1 MGKDLQTRARS
12 MAFAAAILLSSAVS
26 AQTQITDEAGLKA
39 IANDPSGSYVLA
51 ADITLT
57 GQWTPLGTEASPF
70 TGTFDGGGHSIK
82 GLTVTASRDLDNSGL
97 FGYAKGAT
105 LKNVSIIGA
114 KVDGDEHVGILLGN
128 AKQVNIS
135 GVMTSG
141 IVTGRDHVGG
151 IVGDASGSAD
161 NGEFTY
167 ISNCMSTAGVFSRSY
182 QAGGIAG
189 IVNAGNIDK
198 CFFYGSA
205 TAEEGFAGA
214 GGISALIDGG
224 AGTFTNNVSAAF
236 YIKGSASVGNSDP
249 NNDYEH
255 AHSIV
260 GWNNNGSENFGTNL
274 SSTATVIYSAGKER
288 DHADLAG
295 DYQGTETSVADLQ
308 KSATYTGLGWGSE
321 WSLADG
327 RYPVL
332 AGMTVPFDGDDIA
345 VYTPADVNVVGG
357 NYESGAKSALGRTVS
372 ILSSNDNVATV
383 SGTKISFVGVGT
395 VTITYTTTGDAYV
408 KGATYTQNFT
418 VTQTNYDIATAEDL
432 LNIKYNTEGDY
443 KLTANIDMSGVS
455 FTPLPDFTGSLD
467 GQGHVIRNLT
477 FNNPN
482 QDQAALFATT
492 HGATIKNLGIENAN
506 IVGNANAAAIVGR
519 AYGGTIQSCYVA
531 NSYIEGRDHV
541 GSITGDMNV
550 NGDDGVTISD
560 CLSDAKI
567 KTRSYQAGGLVG
579 VTNGGTIQKC
589 YFSGTID
596 GNSSCSAGIIS
607 LLDSD
612 GHETIIQ
619 NNLSAAS
626 HIYKGSQ
633 NRIIG
638 TAGRKATMTN
648 NYAVASMNIGSRGA
662 GFSGT
667 SDPAGEE
674 GETVTDAEAKTRDF
688 YANTLGWDFDNTWKF
703 LEDAE
708 GKMYPVLSW
717 MNAPLPTEI
726 FDMPNENTSVLY
738 SEGAE
743 FLDLSP
749 IHGSWGQDLEYNI
762 TDGGNLVSTED
773 GEPNKIYVGNEGGE
787 FVAAGNVTVSVE
799 NSADVTSLLTLSPT
813 SFTFYVDQSD
823 VTTEISTP
831 AQFASLIN
839 RNLSGKYQLVN
850 DIDMSS
856 YDGFKGI
863 AVSGTPFSG
872 TLDGQGYKVSG
883 LKVTYTDGG
892 SNEGIF
898 GQTAG
903 ATIKNIAFENILVD
917 AGYSA
922 NHVGFI
928 GSASSTTFDQVAI
941 TGKVIGN
948 DHVAL
953 LAGDAD
959 GITVTNTTLWGI
971 VDGRSQCGGFAGC
984 TLEGG
989 ASFDKCLS
997 NVNVSCSHRGW
1008 AGGFV
1013 GLIDKSNSTVSI
1025 NNCVSLGDMTSVGDG
1040 NPRVAAPFIAGNGA
1054 GDNANAVI
1062 NFNDNNLYNSDA
1074 KMTADNV
1081 DQAWPSK
1088 NETADGGS
1096 VLAAKGMN
1104 STVLKTQATYTN
1116 IGWDFN
1122 EIWKM
1127 DEGSYG
1133 YPVLRI
1139 FSNGVANGIDGVAT
1153 SKATVSV
1160 VNGKLNVNGLATG
1173 TRLSV
1178 YSVSGQKV
1186 GETVASSSSVRM
1198 SLPAKGLYIVSV
1210 KGGKTQGSFKVLNK

>member
-1 MGKDLQTRARS
+1 
-12 MAFAAAILLSSAVS
+12 MAFAAALLLSSAVS

-39 IANDPSGSYVLA
+39 IANDLSGNYVLA

-57 GQWTPLGTEASPF
+57 GQWTPLGTEGSPF
-70 TGTFDGGGHSIK
+70 TGTFDGAGHSIK
-82 GLTVTASRDLDNSGL
+82 GLTVTASSDLDNSGL

-114 KVDGDEHVGILLGN
+114 KVDGDEHIGILLGN

-161 NGEFTY
+161 NGEFTS
-167 ISNCMSTAGVFSRSY
+167 ISNCMSTAGVFSRTY

-189 IVNAGNIDK
+189 IVNVGIIDK

-205 TAEEGFAGA
+205 TAEDRSAGA

-224 AGTFTNNVSAAF
+224 SGTFTNNVSAAI
-236 YIKGSASVGNSDP
+236 YIKGAASVGNSDP
-249 NNDYEH
+249 NNNFEH

-260 GWNNNGSENFGTNL
+260 GWNNNGAANFETNL

-288 DHADLAG
+288 DHAELAG

-308 KSATYTGLGWGSE
+308 KSATYTGLGWGTE

-332 AGMTVPFDGDDIA
+332 AGMAVPFDGDDIA
-345 VYTPADVNVVGG
+345 VNKPADVNVVGG
-357 NYESGAKSALGRTVS
+357 NYESGAKSALGRTVTIS
-372 ILSSNDNVATV
+372 SSNAEVATV
-383 SGTKISFVGVGT
+383 TGTKISFVGAGT
-395 VTITYTTTGDAYV
+395 ATITYTTPGDAYV
-408 KGATYTQNFT
+408 NGATYKQTFT
-418 VTQTNYDIATAEDL
+418 VTQTNYNIATAEDL
-432 LNIKYNTEGDY
+432 LNIKLNTEGDY
-443 KLTANIDMSGVS
+443 KLTADIDMSGVS

-477 FNNPN
+477 FNNAN
-482 QDQAALFATT
+482 QDQAALFSTI
-492 HGATIKNLGIENAN
+492 HGATIKNLGIEGAN

-519 AYGGTIQSCYVA
+519 ACGGTIQSCYVA

-550 NGDDGVTISD
+550 NDNVGVTISD
-560 CLSDAKI
+560 CLSDARL
-567 KTRSYQAGGLVG
+567 KTRSYQVGGLVG
-579 VTNGGTIQKC
+579 VTNGGTIQNC

-596 GNSSCSAGIIS
+596 GNESCSAGIIS

-612 GHETIIQ
+612 DHLTTVQ

-633 NRIIG
+633 DRIIG
-638 TAGRKATMTN
+638 TAGRNVTLTN
-648 NYAVASMNIGSRGA
+648 NYAVASMNYGSRGA
-662 GFSGT
+662 TFSGT
-667 SDPAGEE
+667 SDAAGSN
-674 GETVTDAEAKTRDF
+674 GETVEYATAKTRDF
-688 YANTLGWDFDNTWKF
+688 YVNTLGWDFDNTWKF
-703 LEDAE
+703 LEGAE

-717 MNAPLPTEI
+717 MKAPLPTEI
-726 FDMPNENTSVLY
+726 FDLPNENTSVLFI
-738 SEGAE
+738 EGAE

-749 IHGSWGQDLEYNI
+749 IHGSWGQDLKYNI
-762 TDGGNLVSTED
+762 TDGANLVSTTD
-773 GEPNKIYVGNEGGE
+773 DEPNKIYVGNDAGE
-787 FVAAGNVTVSVE
+787 FMGAGNVTVSVE
-799 NSADVTSLLTLSPT
+799 NAADIASSFTLSPT
-813 SFTFYVDQSD
+813 SFKFYVDQSD
-823 VTTEISTP
+823 ITTEISTP
-831 AQFASLIN
+831 EQFATLIN
-839 RNLSGKYQLVN
+839 RNLAGTYTLTN
-850 DIDMSS
+850 DIDMSG

-872 TLDGQGYKVSG
+872 SLDGQGHKVSG
-883 LKVTYTDGG
+883 LTVTYTDGG

-917 AGYSA
+917 AGSAA

-959 GITVTNTTLWGI
+959 GITVTNTTLWGT

-997 NVNVSCSHRGW
+997 NVNVSCSSRGW

-1013 GLIDKSNSTVSI
+1013 GLIDKANSVVTI
-1025 NNCVSLGDMTSVGDG
+1025 NNCVSLGDMSSAGDG
-1040 NPRVAAPFIAGNGA
+1040 TPRIAAPFIAGNGA
-1054 GDNANAVI
+1054 GDAPNAVI
-1062 NFNDNNLYNSDA
+1062 NFNENNLYNSEA
-1074 KMTADNV
+1074 TIIADNI

-1096 VLAAKGMN
+1096 VSAAIAQN
-1104 STVLKTQATYTN
+1104 STVLKNQATYTN
-1116 IGWDFN
+1116 IGWDFDK
-1122 EIWKM
+1122 IWKM

-1139 FSNGVANGIDGVAT
+1139 FSNGVLNGIDGVAT

-1186 GETVASSSSVRM
+1186 GETVAGFSSVRM

-1210 KGGKTQGSFKVLNK
+1210 KGGKTQGTFKVLNK

>member
-39 IANDPSGSYVLA
+39 IANDPSGNYVLA

-560 CLSDAKI
+560 CLSDAKL
-567 KTRSYQAGGLVG
+567 KTRSYQVGGLVG
-579 VTNGGTIQKC
+579 VTNGGTIQNC

-596 GNSSCSAGIIS
+596 GSQSCSAGIIS

-633 NRIIG
+633 NRIIA
-638 TAGRKATMTN
+638 TAGRKVSMTN

-674 GETVTDAEAKTRDF
+674 GETVTDAEAKTREF
-688 YANTLGWDFDNTWKF
+688 YTNTLGWDFENTWKF

-749 IHGSWGQDLEYNI
+749 IHGSWGQDLKYNI

-773 GEPNKIYVGNEGGE
+773 GEPNKIYVGNESGE
-787 FVAAGNVTVSVE
+787 FAGAGNVTVSVE
-799 NSADVTSLLTLSPT
+799 NSAEVASLLTLSPT

-917 AGYSA
+917 AGYA
-922 NHVGFI
+922 AKHVGFI

>member
-1 MGKDLQTRARS
+1 
-12 MAFAAAILLSSAVS
+12 MAFAAALLLSSAVS
-26 AQTQITDEAGLKA
+26 AQTQITNEAGLKA
-39 IANDPSGSYVLA
+39 IANDLNGNYVLA

-57 GQWTPLGTEASPF
+57 GQWTPLGTEGSPF

-82 GLTVTASRDLDNSGL
+82 GLTVTASSDLDNSGL
-97 FGYAKGAT
+97 FGYANNAT

-161 NGEFTY
+161 NGEFTS
-167 ISNCMSTAGVFSRSY
+167 ISNCMSTAGVFSRTY

-189 IVNAGNIDK
+189 IVNAGIIDK

-205 TAEEGFAGA
+205 TAEDRSAGA

-224 AGTFTNNVSAAF
+224 SGTFTNNVSAAI
-236 YIKGSASVGNSDP
+236 YIKGAASVGNSDP
-249 NNDYEH
+249 NNNFDH

-260 GWNNNGSENFGTNL
+260 GWNNNGAANFETNL

-288 DHADLAG
+288 DHAELAG

-308 KSATYTGLGWGSE
+308 KSATYTGLGWGTE

-332 AGMTVPFDGDDIA
+332 AGMAVPFDGDDIA
-345 VYTPADVNVVGG
+345 VNKPADVNVVGG
-357 NYESGAKSALGRTVS
+357 NYESGAKSALGRTVTIS
-372 ILSSNDNVATV
+372 SSNANVATV
-383 SGTKISFVGVGT
+383 TGTKISFVGAGT
-395 VTITYTTTGDAYV
+395 ATITYTTPGDAYV
-408 KGATYTQNFT
+408 NGATYTQTFT
-418 VTQTNYDIATAEDL
+418 VTETNYNIATAQDL
-432 LNIKYNTEGDY
+432 LNIKNNTEGDY
-443 KLTANIDMSGVS
+443 KLTADIDMSGVS

-477 FNNPN
+477 FNNAN

-519 AYGGTIQSCYVA
+519 ACGGTIQSCYVA

-550 NGDDGVTISD
+550 NDNVGVTISD
-560 CLSDAKI
+560 CLSDARL
-567 KTRSYQAGGLVG
+567 KTRSYQVGGLVG
-579 VTNGGTIQKC
+579 VTNGGTIQNC

-596 GNSSCSAGIIS
+596 GNESCSAGIIS

-612 GHETIIQ
+612 DHLTTVQ

-633 NRIIG
+633 DRIIG
-638 TAGRKATMTN
+638 TAGRNVTLTN
-648 NYAVASMNIGSRGA
+648 NYAVASMNYGSRGA
-662 GFSGT
+662 KFSGT
-667 SDPAGEE
+667 SDAAGSN
-674 GETVTDAEAKTRDF
+674 GETVDDATAKTRDF
-688 YANTLGWDFDNTWKF
+688 YVNTLGWDFDNTWKF
-703 LEDAE
+703 LEGAE

-717 MNAPLPTEI
+717 MKAPLPTEI
-726 FDMPNENTSVLY
+726 FDLPNENTSVLFI
-738 SEGAE
+738 EGAE

-749 IHGSWGQDLEYNI
+749 IHGSWGQDLKYNI
-762 TDGGNLVSTED
+762 TDGANLVSTTD
-773 GEPNKIYVGNEGGE
+773 DEPNKIYVGNDAGE
-787 FVAAGNVTVSVE
+787 FMGAGNVTVSVE
-799 NSADVTSLLTLSPT
+799 NAADIASSFTLSPT
-813 SFTFYVDQSD
+813 SFKFYVDQSD
-823 VTTEISTP
+823 ITTEISTP
-831 AQFASLIN
+831 EQFATLIN
-839 RNLSGKYQLVN
+839 RNLAGTYTLTN
-850 DIDMSS
+850 DIDMSG

-872 TLDGQGYKVSG
+872 SLDGQGHKVSG
-883 LKVTYTDGG
+883 LTVTYTDGG

-917 AGYSA
+917 AGSAA

-959 GITVTNTTLWGI
+959 GITVTNTTLWGT

-997 NVNVSCSHRGW
+997 NVNVSCSSRGW

-1013 GLIDKSNSTVSI
+1013 GLIDKANSVVTI
-1025 NNCVSLGDMTSVGDG
+1025 NNCVSLGDMSSAGDG
-1040 NPRVAAPFIAGNGA
+1040 TPRIAAPFIAGNGA
-1054 GDNANAVI
+1054 GDAPNAVI
-1062 NFNDNNLYNSDA
+1062 NFNENNLYNSEA
-1074 KMTADNV
+1074 TIIADNI

-1096 VLAAKGMN
+1096 VLAAIAQN
-1104 STVLKTQATYTN
+1104 STVLKNQATYTN
-1116 IGWDFN
+1116 IGWDFDK
-1122 EIWKM
+1122 IWKM

-1139 FSNGVANGIDGVAT
+1139 FSNGVLNGIDGVAT

-1186 GETVASSSSVRM
+1186 GETVAGFSSVRM

-1210 KGGKTQGSFKVLNK
+1210 KGGKTQGTFKVLNK

>member
-1 MGKDLQTRARS
+1 
-12 MAFAAAILLSSAVS
+12 MAFAAALLLSSAVS

-39 IANDPSGSYVLA
+39 IANDLSGDYVLA

-70 TGTFDGGGHSIK
+70 TGTFNGGGHSIK
-82 GLTVTASRDLDNSGL
+82 GLTVTASSDLDNSGL

-161 NGEFTY
+161 NGEFTS
-167 ISNCMSTAGVFSRSY
+167 ISNCMSTAGVFSRTY

-189 IVNAGNIDK
+189 IVNAGIIDK

-205 TAEEGFAGA
+205 TAEDRSAGA

-224 AGTFTNNVSAAF
+224 SGTFTNNVSAAI
-236 YIKGSASVGNSDP
+236 YIKGAASVGNSDP
-249 NNDYEH
+249 NNNFEH

-260 GWNNNGSENFGTNL
+260 GWNNKGAANFETNL

-288 DHADLAG
+288 DHAELAG
-295 DYQGTETSVADLQ
+295 DYQGMETSVADLQ
-308 KSATYTGLGWGSE
+308 KSATYTGLGWGTE

-332 AGMTVPFDGDDIA
+332 AGMAVPFDGDDIA
-345 VYTPADVNVVGG
+345 VNKPADVNVVGG
-357 NYESGAKSALGRTVS
+357 NYESGAKSALGRTVTIS
-372 ILSSNDNVATV
+372 SSNAEVATV
-383 SGTKISFVGVGT
+383 TGTKISFVGAGT
-395 VTITYTTTGDAYV
+395 ATITYTTTGDAYV
-408 KGATYTQNFT
+408 NGATYTQTFT
-418 VTQTNYDIATAEDL
+418 VTQTNYNIATAEDL
-432 LNIKYNTEGDY
+432 LNIKLNTEGDY
-443 KLTANIDMSGVS
+443 KLTADIDMSGVS

-477 FNNPN
+477 FNNAN
-482 QDQAALFATT
+482 QDQAALFSTT

-519 AYGGTIQSCYVA
+519 ACGGTIQSCYVA

-550 NGDDGVTISD
+550 NDNVGVTISD
-560 CLSDAKI
+560 CLSDARL
-567 KTRSYQAGGLVG
+567 KTRSYQVGGLVG
-579 VTNGGTIQKC
+579 VTNGGTIQNC

-596 GNSSCSAGIIS
+596 GNESCSAGIIS

-612 GHETIIQ
+612 DHLTTVQ

-633 NRIIG
+633 DRIIG
-638 TAGRKATMTN
+638 TAGRNVTLTN
-648 NYAVASMNIGSRGA
+648 NYAVASMNYGSRGA
-662 GFSGT
+662 TFSGT
-667 SDPAGEE
+667 SDAAGSN
-674 GETVTDAEAKTRDF
+674 GETVEYATAKTRDF
-688 YANTLGWDFDNTWKF
+688 YVNTLGWDFDNTWKF
-703 LEDAE
+703 LEGAE

-717 MNAPLPTEI
+717 MKAPLPTEI
-726 FDMPNENTSVLY
+726 FDLPNENTSVLY
-738 SEGAE
+738 SQGAE

-749 IHGSWGQDLEYNI
+749 IHGSWGQDLKYNI
-762 TDGGNLVSTED
+762 TDGANLVSTTD
-773 GEPNKIYVGNEGGE
+773 DEPNKIYVGNDAGE
-787 FVAAGNVTVSVE
+787 FMGAGNVTVSVE
-799 NSADVTSLLTLSPT
+799 NAADIASSFTLSPT
-813 SFTFYVDQSD
+813 SFKFYVDQSD
-823 VTTEISTP
+823 ITTEISTP
-831 AQFASLIN
+831 EQFATLIN
-839 RNLSGKYQLVN
+839 RNLAGTYTLTN
-850 DIDMSS
+850 DIDMSG

-872 TLDGQGYKVSG
+872 SLDGQGHKVSG
-883 LKVTYTDGG
+883 LTVTYTDGG

-917 AGYSA
+917 AGSAA

-959 GITVTNTTLWGI
+959 GITVTNTTLWGT

-989 ASFDKCLS
+989 ASFDMCLS
-997 NVNVSCSHRGW
+997 NVNVSCSSRGW

-1013 GLIDKSNSTVSI
+1013 GLIDKANSVVTI
-1025 NNCVSLGDMTSVGDG
+1025 NNCVSLGDMSSAGDG
-1040 NPRVAAPFIAGNGA
+1040 TPRIAAPFIAGNGA
-1054 GDNANAVI
+1054 GDAANAVI
-1062 NFNDNNLYNSDA
+1062 NFNENNLYNSEA
-1074 KMTADNV
+1074 KIIADNI

-1096 VLAAKGMN
+1096 VSAAIAQN
-1104 STVLKTQATYTN
+1104 STVLKNQATYTN
-1116 IGWDFN
+1116 IGWDFDK
-1122 EIWKM
+1122 IWKM

-1139 FSNGVANGIDGVAT
+1139 FSNGVLNGIDGVAT

-1186 GETVASSSSVRM
+1186 GETVVGFSSVRM

-1210 KGGKTQGSFKVLNK
+1210 KGGKTQGTFKVLNK

>member
-1 MGKDLQTRARS
+1 
-12 MAFAAAILLSSAVS
+12 MAFAAALLLSSAVS

-39 IANDPSGSYVLA
+39 IANDLSGDYVLA

-57 GQWTPLGTEASPF
+57 GQWTPLGTEDSPF
-70 TGTFDGGGHSIK
+70 TGTFNGGGHSIK
-82 GLTVTASRDLDNSGL
+82 GLTVTASSDLDNSGL
-97 FGYAKGAT
+97 FGYAKDAT

-128 AKQVNIS
+128 AKQVTIS

-151 IVGDASGSAD
+151 IVGDASGTPD

-167 ISNCMSTAGVFSRSY
+167 ISNCMSTAGVFSRTY

-189 IVNAGNIDK
+189 IVNAGMIDK

-205 TAEEGFAGA
+205 TAEDINAGA

-224 AGTFTNNVSAAF
+224 SGTFTNNVSAAI
-236 YIKGSASVGNSDP
+236 YIKGAASVGNSDP
-249 NNDYEH
+249 NSNFEH
-255 AHSIV
+255 THSIV
-260 GWNNNGSENFGTNL
+260 GWNNNGAANFETNL

-288 DHADLAG
+288 DHAELAG
-295 DYQGTETSVADLQ
+295 DYQGMETSVADLQ
-308 KSATYTGLGWGSE
+308 KSATYTGLGWGTE
-321 WSLADG
+321 WSLVDG

-345 VYTPADVNVVGG
+345 VNKPADVNVVGG
-357 NYESGAKSALGRTVS
+357 NYESGAKSALGRTVNIS
-372 ILSSNDNVATV
+372 SSNANVATV
-383 SGTKISFVGVGT
+383 TGTKISFVGAGT
-395 VTITYTTTGDAYV
+395 ATITYTTTGDAYV
-408 KGATYTQNFT
+408 KGATYTQTFT
-418 VTQTNYDIATAEDL
+418 VTETNYNIATAQDL
-432 LNIKYNTEGDY
+432 LNIKNNTEGDY
-443 KLTANIDMSGVS
+443 KLTADIDMSGVS

-477 FNNPN
+477 FNNAN
-482 QDQAALFATT
+482 QDQAALFSTI
-492 HGATIKNLGIENAN
+492 HGATIKNLGIEGAN

-519 AYGGTIQSCYVA
+519 ACGGTIQSCYVA

-550 NGDDGVTISD
+550 NDNVGVTISD
-560 CLSDAKI
+560 CLSDARL
-567 KTRSYQAGGLVG
+567 KTRSYQVGGLVG
-579 VTNGGTIQKC
+579 VANGGTIQNC

-596 GNSSCSAGIIS
+596 GNESCSAGIIS

-612 GHETIIQ
+612 DHLTTVQ

-633 NRIIG
+633 DRIIG
-638 TAGRKATMTN
+638 TAGRKATLTN
-648 NYAVASMNIGSRGA
+648 NHAVASMNYGSRGA
-662 GFSGT
+662 TFSGT
-667 SDPAGEE
+667 SDAAGSN
-674 GETVTDAEAKTRDF
+674 GETVEYATAKTRDF
-688 YANTLGWDFDNTWKF
+688 YVNTLGWDFNNTWKF
-703 LEDAE
+703 LEGTE

-717 MNAPLPTEI
+717 MKAPLPTEI
-726 FDMPNENTSVLY
+726 FDLPNENTSVLFI
-738 SEGAE
+738 EGAE
-743 FLDLSP
+743 FLNLSP
-749 IHGSWGQDLEYNI
+749 IHGSWGQDLKYNI
-762 TDGGNLVSTED
+762 TDGANLVSTTD
-773 GEPNKIYVGNEGGE
+773 DEPNKIYVGNDAGE
-787 FVAAGNVTVSVE
+787 FMGAGNVTVSVE
-799 NSADVTSLLTLSPT
+799 NAADIASSFTLSPT
-813 SFTFYVDQSD
+813 SFKFYVDQSD
-823 VTTEISTP
+823 ITTEISTP
-831 AQFASLIN
+831 EQFATLIN
-839 RNLSGKYQLVN
+839 RNLAGTYTLTN
-850 DIDMSS
+850 DIDMSG
-856 YDGFKGI
+856 YAGFKGI

-872 TLDGQGYKVSG
+872 SLDGQGHKVSG
-883 LKVTYTDGG
+883 LTVTYTDGG

-917 AGYSA
+917 AGSAA

-959 GITVTNTTLWGI
+959 GITVTNTTLWGT

-989 ASFDKCLS
+989 ASFDMCLS
-997 NVNVSCSHRGW
+997 NVNVSCSSRGW

-1013 GLIDKSNSTVSI
+1013 GLIDKANSTVTI
-1025 NNCVSLGDMTSVGDG
+1025 NNCVSLGDMSSAGDG
-1040 NPRVAAPFIAGNGA
+1040 TPRIAAPFIAGNGA
-1054 GDNANAVI
+1054 GDAANAVI
-1062 NFNDNNLYNSDA
+1062 NFNENNLYNSEA
-1074 KMTADNV
+1074 KIIADNI
-1081 DQAWPSK
+1081 DQAWPSTH
-1088 NETADGGS
+1088 ETADGGS
-1096 VLAAKGMN
+1096 VSAAIGQN
-1104 STVLKTQATYTN
+1104 STVLKNQATYTN
-1116 IGWDFN
+1116 IGWDFDK
-1122 EIWKM
+1122 IWKM

-1139 FSNGVANGIDGVAT
+1139 FSNGVLNGIDGVAT

-1186 GETVASSSSVRM
+1186 GETVAGFSSVRM
-1198 SLPAKGLYIVSV
+1198 NLPAKGLYIVSV
-1210 KGGKTQGSFKVLNK
+1210 KGGKTQGTFKVLNK

>member
-12 MAFAAAILLSSAVS
+12 MAFAAALLLSSAVS

-39 IANDPSGSYVLA
+39 IANDLSSNYVLA

-82 GLTVTASRDLDNSGL
+82 GLTVTASSDLDNSGL

-161 NGEFTY
+161 NGEFTS
-167 ISNCMSTAGVFSRSY
+167 ISNCMSTAGVFSRTY

-189 IVNAGNIDK
+189 IVNAANIDK

-205 TAEEGFAGA
+205 TAEDRSAGA

-224 AGTFTNNVSAAF
+224 SGMFTNNVSAAI
-236 YIKGSASVGNSDP
+236 YIKGAASVGNSDP
-249 NNDYEH
+249 NNNFEH

-260 GWNNNGSENFGTNL
+260 GWNNNGTANFETNL

-308 KSATYTGLGWGSE
+308 KSATYTGLGWGTE

-332 AGMTVPFDGDDIA
+332 AGMAVPFDGDDIA
-345 VYTPADVNVVGG
+345 VYTPVDVNVVGG
-357 NYESGAKSALGRTVS
+357 NYESGAKSALGRTVTIS
-372 ILSSNDNVATV
+372 SSNENVATV
-383 SGTKISFVGVGT
+383 TGTKISFVGAGT
-395 VTITYTTTGDAYV
+395 ATITYTTTGDAYV
-408 KGATYTQNFT
+408 NGATYTQTFT
-418 VTQTNYDIATAEDL
+418 VTQTNYNIATAEDL
-432 LNIKYNTEGDY
+432 LNIKLNTEGDY
-443 KLTANIDMSGVS
+443 KLTADIDMSGVS

-477 FNNPN
+477 FNNAN
-482 QDQAALFATT
+482 QDQAALFSTI
-492 HGATIKNLGIENAN
+492 HGATIKNLGIEGAN

-519 AYGGTIQSCYVA
+519 ACGGTIQSCYVA

-550 NGDDGVTISD
+550 NDNVGVTISD
-560 CLSDAKI
+560 CLSDARL
-567 KTRSYQAGGLVG
+567 KTRSYQVGGLVG
-579 VTNGGTIQKC
+579 VANGGTIQNC

-596 GNSSCSAGIIS
+596 GNESCSAGIIS

-612 GHETIIQ
+612 DHLTTVQ

-633 NRIIG
+633 DRIIG
-638 TAGRKATMTN
+638 TAGRKSTLIN
-648 NYAVASMNIGSRGA
+648 NYAVASMNYGSRGA
-662 GFSGT
+662 TFSGT
-667 SDPAGEE
+667 SDAAGSN
-674 GETVTDAEAKTRDF
+674 GETVEYATAKTRDF
-688 YANTLGWDFDNTWKF
+688 YVHTLGWDFDKTWKF
-703 LEDAE
+703 LEGAE

-717 MNAPLPTEI
+717 MKAPLPTEI
-726 FDMPNENTSVLY
+726 FDLPNENTSVLY

-743 FLDLSP
+743 YLDLSP
-749 IHGSWGQDLEYNI
+749 IHGSWGQDLKYNI
-762 TDGGNLVSTED
+762 TDGENLVSTTD
-773 GEPNKIYVGNEGGE
+773 DDPNKIYVGNDDGE
-787 FVAAGNVTVSVE
+787 YVGAGNVTVSVE
-799 NSADVTSLLTLSPT
+799 NAADIASSFTLSPT
-813 SFTFYVDQSD
+813 SFKFYVDQSD
-823 VTTEISTP
+823 ITTEISTP
-831 AQFASLIN
+831 EQFATLIN
-839 RNLSGKYQLVN
+839 RNLAGTYTLTN
-850 DIDMSS
+850 DIDMSG

-872 TLDGQGYKVSG
+872 SLDGQGHKVSG
-883 LKVTYTDGG
+883 LTVTYTDGG

-917 AGYSA
+917 AGSAA

-959 GITVTNTTLWGI
+959 GITVTNTTLWGT

-997 NVNVSCSHRGW
+997 NVNVSCSSRGW

-1013 GLIDKSNSTVSI
+1013 GLIDKANSVVTI
-1025 NNCVSLGDMTSVGDG
+1025 NNCVSLGDMSSAGDG
-1040 NPRVAAPFIAGNGA
+1040 TPRIAAPFIAGNGA
-1054 GDNANAVI
+1054 GDAANAVI
-1062 NFNDNNLYNSDA
+1062 NFNENNLYNSEA
-1074 KMTADNV
+1074 KIIADNI

-1096 VLAAKGMN
+1096 VSAAIAQN
-1104 STVLKTQATYTN
+1104 STVLKNQATYTN
-1116 IGWDFN
+1116 IGWDFDK
-1122 EIWKM
+1122 IWKM
-1127 DEGSYG
+1127 DDGSYG

-1139 FSNGVANGIDGVAT
+1139 FSNGVLNGIDGVAT

-1160 VNGKLNVNGLATG
+1160 VNGKLIVNGLATG

-1178 YSVSGQKV
+1178 YSVYGQKV
-1186 GETVASSSSVRM
+1186 GETVAGFSSVRM

-1210 KGGKTQGSFKVLNK
+1210 KGGKTQGTFKVLNK

>member
-224 AGTFTNNVSAAF
+224 AGSFYNNVSAAI

-260 GWNNNGSENFGTNL
+260 GWNNNGTENFGTNL
-274 SSTATVIYSAGKER
+274 SSMATVIYSAGKER
-288 DHADLAG
+288 DHAELAG

-308 KSATYTGLGWGSE
+308 KSATYTGLDWGTE

-332 AGMTVPFDGDDIA
+332 ARMTVPFDGDDIA

-357 NYESGAKSALGRTVS
+357 NYESGAKSALGRTVT
-372 ILSSNDNVATV
+372 LSSSDATVATV
-383 SGTKISFVGVGT
+383 SGTKISFVGAGT
-395 VTITYTTTGDAYV
+395 ATITYTTTGDAYV

-432 LNIKYNTEGDY
+432 LNIKYNTEGEY

-560 CLSDAKI
+560 CLSDAKL
-567 KTRSYQAGGLVG
+567 KTRSYQVGGLVG
-579 VTNGGTIQKC
+579 VTNGGTIQNC

-596 GNSSCSAGIIS
+596 GSQSCSAGIIS

-633 NRIIG
+633 NRIIA
-638 TAGRKATMTN
+638 TAGRKVSMTN

-674 GETVTDAEAKTRDF
+674 GETVTDADAKTREF
-688 YANTLGWDFDNTWKF
+688 YTNTLGWDFENTWKF

-717 MNAPLPTEI
+717 MKAPLPTEI

-749 IHGSWGQDLEYNI
+749 IHGSWGQDLKYNI
-762 TDGGNLVSTED
+762 TDGGKLVSTED
-773 GEPNKIYVGNEGGE
+773 GEPNKIYVGNDNGE
-787 FVAAGNVTVSVE
+787 FAGAGNVTVSVE
-799 NSADVTSLLTLSPT
+799 NSTEVASLLTLSPT

-823 VTTEISTP
+823 VTTDISTP
-831 AQFASLIN
+831 EQFASLIN
-839 RNLSGKYQLVN
+839 RNLSGKYQLAN

-872 TLDGQGYKVSG
+872 TLDGKGHKVSG

-892 SNEGIF
+892 SDEGIF

-917 AGYSA
+917 AGYA
-922 NHVGFI
+922 AKHVGFI

-984 TLEGG
+984 TLDGG

-997 NVNVSCSHRGW
+997 NVNVSCSYRGW

-1013 GLIDKSNSTVSI
+1013 GLIDKSNSTVTI

-1040 NPRVAAPFIAGNGA
+1040 TPRVAAPFIAGNGA

-1062 NFNDNNLYNSDA
+1062 NFNENNLYNSDA
-1074 KMTADNV
+1074 TMNADYN
-1081 DQAWPSK
+1081 DQAWPLK

-1096 VLAAKGMN
+1096 VSAATGMN

-1116 IGWDFN
+1116 IGWDFD

-1139 FSNGVANGIDGVAT
+1139 FSNGVVNGIDGVAT

>member
-1 MGKDLQTRARS
+1 
-12 MAFAAAILLSSAVS
+12 MAFAAALLLSSAVS

-39 IANDPSGSYVLA
+39 IANDLSSNYVLA

-82 GLTVTASRDLDNSGL
+82 GLTVTASSDLDNSGL

-161 NGEFTY
+161 NGEFTS
-167 ISNCMSTAGVFSRSY
+167 ISNCMSTAGVFSRTY

-189 IVNAGNIDK
+189 IVNAANIDK

-205 TAEEGFAGA
+205 TAEDRSAGA

-224 AGTFTNNVSAAF
+224 SGTFTNNVSAAI
-236 YIKGSASVGNSDP
+236 YIKGAASVGNSDP
-249 NNDYEH
+249 NNNFEH

-260 GWNNNGSENFGTNL
+260 GWNNNGTANFDTNL

-295 DYQGTETSVADLQ
+295 DYQGMETSVADLQ
-308 KSATYTGLGWGSE
+308 KSATYTGLGWGTE

-332 AGMTVPFDGDDIA
+332 AGMAVPFDGDDIA

-357 NYESGAKSALGRTVS
+357 NYESGAKSALGRTVTIS
-372 ILSSNDNVATV
+372 SSNENVATV
-383 SGTKISFVGVGT
+383 TGTKISFVGAGT
-395 VTITYTTTGDAYV
+395 ATITYTTTGDAYV
-408 KGATYTQNFT
+408 NGATYTQTFT
-418 VTQTNYDIATAEDL
+418 VTQTNYNIATAEDL
-432 LNIKYNTEGDY
+432 LNIKLNTEGDY
-443 KLTANIDMSGVS
+443 KLTADIDMSGVS

-477 FNNPN
+477 FNNAN
-482 QDQAALFATT
+482 QDQAALFSTI
-492 HGATIKNLGIENAN
+492 HGATIKNLGIEGAN

-519 AYGGTIQSCYVA
+519 ACGGTIQSCYVA

-550 NGDDGVTISD
+550 NDNVGVTISD
-560 CLSDAKI
+560 CLSDARL
-567 KTRSYQAGGLVG
+567 KTRSYQVGGLVG
-579 VTNGGTIQKC
+579 VANGGTIQNC

-596 GNSSCSAGIIS
+596 GNESCSAGIIS

-612 GHETIIQ
+612 DHLTTVL

-633 NRIIG
+633 DRIIG
-638 TAGRKATMTN
+638 TAGRKSTLIN
-648 NYAVASMNIGSRGA
+648 NYAVASMNYGSRGA
-662 GFSGT
+662 TFSGT
-667 SDPAGEE
+667 SDAAGSN
-674 GETVTDAEAKTRDF
+674 GETVEYATAKTRDF
-688 YANTLGWDFDNTWKF
+688 YVHTLGWDFDKTWKF
-703 LEDAE
+703 LEGAE

-717 MNAPLPTEI
+717 MKAPLPTEI
-726 FDMPNENTSVLY
+726 FDLPNENTSVLY

-743 FLDLSP
+743 YLDLSP
-749 IHGSWGQDLEYNI
+749 IHGSWGQDLKYNI
-762 TDGGNLVSTED
+762 TDGENLVSTTD
-773 GEPNKIYVGNEGGE
+773 DDPNKIYVGNDDGE
-787 FVAAGNVTVSVE
+787 YVGAGNVTVSVE
-799 NSADVTSLLTLSPT
+799 NAADIASSFTLSPT
-813 SFTFYVDQSD
+813 SFKFYVDQSGI
-823 VTTEISTP
+823 TTEISTP
-831 AQFASLIN
+831 EQFATLIN
-839 RNLSGKYQLVN
+839 RNLSGNYKLVN
-850 DIDMSS
+850 DIDMSG
-856 YDGFKGI
+856 YAGFKGI

-872 TLDGQGYKVSG
+872 SLDGQGYKVSG
-883 LKVTYTDGG
+883 LTVTYTDGG

-917 AGYSA
+917 AGSAA

-959 GITVTNTTLWGI
+959 GITVTNTTLWGT

-997 NVNVSCSHRGW
+997 NVNVSCSSRGW

-1013 GLIDKSNSTVSI
+1013 GLIDKANSVVTI
-1025 NNCVSLGDMTSVGDG
+1025 NNCVSLGDMMSVGDG
-1040 NPRVAAPFIAGNGA
+1040 TPRIAAPFIAGNGA
-1054 GDNANAVI
+1054 GDAANAVI
-1062 NFNDNNLYNSDA
+1062 NFNENNLYNSEA
-1074 KMTADNV
+1074 KIIADNI

-1096 VLAAKGMN
+1096 VSAAIAQN
-1104 STVLKTQATYTN
+1104 STVLKNQATYTN
-1116 IGWDFN
+1116 IGWDFDK
-1122 EIWKM
+1122 IWKM
-1127 DEGSYG
+1127 DDGSYG

-1139 FSNGVANGIDGVAT
+1139 FSNGVLNGIDGVAT
-1153 SKATVSV
+1153 SKVTVSV
-1160 VNGKLNVNGLATG
+1160 VNGKLIVNGLATG

-1178 YSVSGQKV
+1178 YSVYGQKV
-1186 GETVASSSSVRM
+1186 GETVAGFSSVRM

-1210 KGGKTQGSFKVLNK
+1210 KGGKTQGTFKVLNK

>member
-1 MGKDLQTRARS
+1 
-12 MAFAAAILLSSAVS
+12 MAFAAALLLSSAVS
-26 AQTQITDEAGLKA
+26 AQTQITNEAELKA
-39 IANDPSGSYVLA
+39 IVNDLNGNYVLA

-57 GQWTPLGTEASPF
+57 GQWTPLGTEGSPF

-82 GLTVTASRDLDNSGL
+82 GLTVTASSDLDNSGL
-97 FGYAKGAT
+97 FGYANNAT

-161 NGEFTY
+161 NGEFTS
-167 ISNCMSTAGVFSRSY
+167 ISNCMSTAGVFSRTY

-189 IVNAGNIDK
+189 IVNAGIIDK

-205 TAEEGFAGA
+205 TAEDRSAGA

-224 AGTFTNNVSAAF
+224 SGTFTNNVSAAI
-236 YIKGSASVGNSDP
+236 YIKGAASVGNSDP
-249 NNDYEH
+249 NNNFDH

-260 GWNNNGSENFGTNL
+260 GWNNNGAANFETNL

-288 DHADLAG
+288 DHAELAG

-308 KSATYTGLGWGSE
+308 KSATYTGLGWGTE

-332 AGMTVPFDGDDIA
+332 AGMAVPFDGDDIA
-345 VYTPADVNVVGG
+345 VNKPADVNVVGG
-357 NYESGAKSALGRTVS
+357 NYESGAKSALGRTVTIS
-372 ILSSNDNVATV
+372 SSNANVATV
-383 SGTKISFVGVGT
+383 TGTKISFVGAGT
-395 VTITYTTTGDAYV
+395 ATITYTTPGDAYV
-408 KGATYTQNFT
+408 NGATYTQTFT
-418 VTQTNYDIATAEDL
+418 VTETNYNIATAQDL
-432 LNIKYNTEGDY
+432 LNIKNNTEGDY
-443 KLTANIDMSGVS
+443 KLTADIDMSGVS

-477 FNNPN
+477 FNNAN

-519 AYGGTIQSCYVA
+519 ACGGTIQSCYVA

-550 NGDDGVTISD
+550 NDNVGVTISD
-560 CLSDAKI
+560 CLSDARL
-567 KTRSYQAGGLVG
+567 KTRSYQVGGLVG
-579 VTNGGTIQKC
+579 VTNGGTIQNC

-596 GNSSCSAGIIS
+596 GNESCSAGIIS

-612 GHETIIQ
+612 DHLTTVQ

-633 NRIIG
+633 DRIIG
-638 TAGRKATMTN
+638 TAGRNVTLTN
-648 NYAVASMNIGSRGA
+648 NYAVASMNYGSRGA
-662 GFSGT
+662 KFSGT
-667 SDPAGEE
+667 SDAAGSN
-674 GETVTDAEAKTRDF
+674 GETVDDATAKTRDF
-688 YANTLGWDFDNTWKF
+688 YVNTLGWDFDNTWKF
-703 LEDAE
+703 LEGAE

-717 MNAPLPTEI
+717 MKAPLPTEI
-726 FDMPNENTSVLY
+726 FDLPNENTSVLFI
-738 SEGAE
+738 EGAE

-749 IHGSWGQDLEYNI
+749 IHGSWGQDLKYNI
-762 TDGGNLVSTED
+762 TDGANLVSTVD
-773 GEPNKIYVGNEGGE
+773 DEPNKIYVGNENGE
-787 FVAAGNVTVSVE
+787 FVGAGNVTVSVE
-799 NSADVTSLLTLSPT
+799 NAADIASSFTLSPT
-813 SFTFYVDQSD
+813 SFKFYVDQSD
-823 VTTEISTP
+823 ITTEISTP
-831 AQFASLIN
+831 EQFATLIN
-839 RNLSGKYQLVN
+839 RNLAGTYTLTN
-850 DIDMSS
+850 DIDMSG

-872 TLDGQGYKVSG
+872 SLDGQGHKVSG
-883 LKVTYTDGG
+883 LTVTYTDGG

-917 AGYSA
+917 AGSAA

-959 GITVTNTTLWGI
+959 GITVTNTTLWGT

-997 NVNVSCSHRGW
+997 NVNVSCSSRGW

-1013 GLIDKSNSTVSI
+1013 GLIDKANSTVTI
-1025 NNCVSLGDMTSVGDG
+1025 NNCVSLGDMSSAGDG
-1040 NPRVAAPFIAGNGA
+1040 TPRIAAPFIAGNGA
-1054 GDNANAVI
+1054 GDAPNAVI
-1062 NFNDNNLYNSDA
+1062 NFNENNLYNSEA
-1074 KMTADNV
+1074 TIIADNI

-1096 VLAAKGMN
+1096 VLAAIAQN
-1104 STVLKTQATYTN
+1104 STVLKNQATYTN
-1116 IGWDFN
+1116 IGWDFDK
-1122 EIWKM
+1122 IWKM

-1139 FSNGVANGIDGVAT
+1139 FSNGVLNGIDGVAT

-1186 GETVASSSSVRM
+1186 GETVAGFSSVRM

-1210 KGGKTQGSFKVLNK
+1210 KGGKTQGTFKVLNK

>member
-1 MGKDLQTRARS
+1 
-12 MAFAAAILLSSAVS
+12 MAFAAALLLSSAVS

-39 IANDPSGSYVLA
+39 IANDLGGNYVLA

-57 GQWTPLGTEASPF
+57 GQWTPLGNEGSPF
-70 TGTFDGGGHSIK
+70 TGTFDGAGHSIK
-82 GLTVTASRDLDNSGL
+82 GLTVTASSDLDNSGL
-97 FGYAKGAT
+97 FGYATGAT

-151 IVGDASGSAD
+151 IVGDASGTPD
-161 NGEFTY
+161 NGDFTS

-205 TAEEGFAGA
+205 TAEDGFAGA
-214 GGISALIDGG
+214 GGISGLIDGG
-224 AGTFTNNVSAAF
+224 SGTFNNNVSAAI
-236 YIKGSASVGNSDP
+236 YIKGAASVGNDDP
-249 NNDYEH
+249 NNNFEH

-260 GWNNNGSENFGTNL
+260 GWNNNGTGSFDTNL

-288 DHADLAG
+288 EHADLAS
-295 DYQGTETSVADLQ
+295 DYQGTETSVDDLQ
-308 KSATYTGLGWGSE
+308 KSATYTGLGWGTE

-345 VYTPADVNVVGG
+345 VNKPADVNVVGG
-357 NYESGAKSALGRTVS
+357 NYESGAKSALGRTVT
-372 ILSSNDNVATV
+372 LSSSNANVATV
-383 SGTKISFVGVGT
+383 TGTKISFVGAGT
-395 VTITYTTTGDAYV
+395 ATITYTTTGDAYV
-408 KGATYTQNFT
+408 NGATYTQDFT
-418 VTQTNYDIATAEDL
+418 VTETNYNIATAQDL
-432 LNIKYNTEGDY
+432 LNIKNNTEGDY
-443 KLTANIDMSGVS
+443 KLTADIDMSGVS

-492 HGATIKNLGIENAN
+492 HGATIEKLGIEGAN

-550 NGDDGVTISD
+550 NDNVGVTISD
-560 CLSDAKI
+560 CLSDARL
-567 KTRSYQAGGLVG
+567 KTRSYQVGGLVG
-579 VTNGGTIQKC
+579 VANGGTIQNC

-596 GNSSCSAGIIS
+596 GNESCSAGIIS

-612 GHETIIQ
+612 DHLTTVQ

-633 NRIIG
+633 DRIIG
-638 TAGRKATMTN
+638 TAGRKATMIN

-667 SDPAGEE
+667 TDAAGSE
-674 GETVTDAEAKTRDF
+674 GETVEYATAKTRDF
-688 YANTLGWDFDNTWKF
+688 YVNTLGWDFDKTWKF
-703 LEDAE
+703 LEGAE

-717 MNAPLPTEI
+717 MKAPLPTEI
-726 FDMPNENTSVLY
+726 FDLPDENTSVLY

-749 IHGSWGQDLEYNI
+749 IHGSWGQDLKYNI
-762 TDGGNLVSTED
+762 TDGKDLVSTVD
-773 GEPNKIYVGNEGGE
+773 VEPNRIYVGNDEGKFAG
-787 FVAAGNVTVSVE
+787 AGNVTVSVE
-799 NSADVTSLLTLSPT
+799 NSDDVTSLLTLSPT
-813 SFTFYVDQSD
+813 SFKFYVDQSGE
-823 VTTEISTP
+823 TTEISTP
-831 AQFASLIN
+831 EQFATLIN
-839 RNLSGKYQLVN
+839 RNLAGDYKLVN

-856 YDGFKGI
+856 YAGFKGI

-872 TLDGQGYKVSG
+872 TLDGQGHKVSG
-883 LKVTYTDGG
+883 LTVTYTGDG

-898 GQTAG
+898 GQTSS

-928 GSASSTTFDQVAI
+928 GSASNTTFDQVAI

-997 NVNVSCSHRGW
+997 NVNVSCSFRGW

-1013 GLIDKSNSTVSI
+1013 GLIDKDNSVVTI
-1025 NNCVSLGDMTSVGDG
+1025 NNCVSLGDMKSAGDG
-1040 NPRVAAPFIAGNGA
+1040 TPRIAAPFIAGNGA
-1054 GDNANAVI
+1054 GDAANAVI
-1062 NFNDNNLYNSDA
+1062 NFNENNLYNTEA
-1074 KMTADNV
+1074 TIIADDV
-1081 DQAWPSK
+1081 DQAWPSTH
-1088 NETADGGS
+1088 ETADGGS
-1096 VLAAKGMN
+1096 VSAATGQN
-1104 STVLKTQATYTN
+1104 PTTLKNQATYTN
-1116 IGWDFN
+1116 IGWDFDK
-1122 EIWKM
+1122 IWKM

-1139 FSNGVANGIDGVAT
+1139 FSNGVFNGIDGVAT

-1160 VNGKLNVNGLATG
+1160 VNGKLNVNGLEMG

-1186 GETVASSSSVRM
+1186 GETVVGFSPVRM

-1210 KGGKTQGSFKVLNK
+1210 KGGKTQGTFKVLNK

>member
-1 MGKDLQTRARS
+1 
-12 MAFAAAILLSSAVS
+12 MAFAAALLLSSAVS

-39 IANDPSGSYVLA
+39 IANDLSGNYVLA

-82 GLTVTASRDLDNSGL
+82 GLTVTASSDLDNSGL

-114 KVDGDEHVGILLGN
+114 KVDGDEHIGILLGN

-161 NGEFTY
+161 NGEFTS
-167 ISNCMSTAGVFSRSY
+167 ISNCMSTAGVFSRTY

-189 IVNAGNIDK
+189 IVNAGIIDK

-205 TAEEGFAGA
+205 TAEDRSAGA

-224 AGTFTNNVSAAF
+224 SGTFTNNVSAAI
-236 YIKGSASVGNSDP
+236 YIKGAASVGNSDP
-249 NNDYEH
+249 NNNFDH

-260 GWNNNGSENFGTNL
+260 GWNNNGAANFDTNL

-288 DHADLAG
+288 DHAELAG

-308 KSATYTGLGWGSE
+308 KSATYTGLGWGTE

-332 AGMTVPFDGDDIA
+332 AGMAVPFDGDDIA
-345 VYTPADVNVVGG
+345 VNKPADVNVVGG
-357 NYESGAKSALGRTVS
+357 NYESGAKSALGRTVTIS
-372 ILSSNDNVATV
+372 SSNAEVATV
-383 SGTKISFVGVGT
+383 TGTKISFVGAGT
-395 VTITYTTTGDAYV
+395 ATITYTTPGDAYV
-408 KGATYTQNFT
+408 NGATYKQTFT
-418 VTQTNYDIATAEDL
+418 VTQTNYNIATAEDL
-432 LNIKYNTEGDY
+432 LNIKLNTEGDY
-443 KLTANIDMSGVS
+443 KLTADIDMSGVS

-477 FNNPN
+477 FNNAN
-482 QDQAALFATT
+482 QDQAALFSTT

-519 AYGGTIQSCYVA
+519 ACGGTIQSCYVA

-550 NGDDGVTISD
+550 NDNVGVTISD
-560 CLSDAKI
+560 CLSDARL
-567 KTRSYQAGGLVG
+567 KTRSYQVGGLVG
-579 VTNGGTIQKC
+579 VTNGGTIQNC

-596 GNSSCSAGIIS
+596 GNESCSAGIIS

-612 GHETIIQ
+612 DHLTTVQ

-626 HIYKGSQ
+626 HIYNGSQ
-633 NRIIG
+633 DRIIG
-638 TAGRKATMTN
+638 TAGRNVTLTN
-648 NYAVASMNIGSRGA
+648 NYAVASMNYGSRGA
-662 GFSGT
+662 TFSGT
-667 SDPAGEE
+667 SDAAGSN
-674 GETVTDAEAKTRDF
+674 GETVDDATAKTRDF
-688 YANTLGWDFDNTWKF
+688 YVNTLGWDFDNTWKF
-703 LEDAE
+703 LEGAE

-717 MNAPLPTEI
+717 MKAPLPTEI
-726 FDMPNENTSVLY
+726 FDLPNENTSVLY

-743 FLDLSP
+743 YLDLSP
-749 IHGSWGQDLEYNI
+749 IHGSWGQDLKYNI
-762 TDGGNLVSTED
+762 TDGESLVSTTD
-773 GEPNKIYVGNEGGE
+773 DQPNRIYVGNEDGE
-787 FVAAGNVTVSVE
+787 YVGAGNVTVSVE
-799 NSADVTSLLTLSPT
+799 NAADIASSFTLSPT
-813 SFTFYVDQSD
+813 SFKFYVDQSD
-823 VTTEISTP
+823 ITTEISTP
-831 AQFASLIN
+831 EQFATLIN
-839 RNLSGKYQLVN
+839 RNLAGTYTLTN
-850 DIDMSS
+850 DIDMSG

-872 TLDGQGYKVSG
+872 SLDGQGHKVSG
-883 LKVTYTDGG
+883 LTVTYTDGG

-917 AGYSA
+917 AGSAA

-959 GITVTNTTLWGI
+959 GITVTNTTLWGT

-997 NVNVSCSHRGW
+997 NVNVSCSSRGW

-1013 GLIDKSNSTVSI
+1013 GLIDKANSVVTI
-1025 NNCVSLGDMTSVGDG
+1025 NNCVSLGDMSSAGDG
-1040 NPRVAAPFIAGNGA
+1040 TPRIAAPFIAGNGA
-1054 GDNANAVI
+1054 GDAPNAVI
-1062 NFNDNNLYNSDA
+1062 NFNENNLYNSEA
-1074 KMTADNV
+1074 TIIADNI

-1096 VLAAKGMN
+1096 VLAAIAQN
-1104 STVLKTQATYTN
+1104 STVLKNQATYTN
-1116 IGWDFN
+1116 IGWDFDK
-1122 EIWKM
+1122 IWKM

-1139 FSNGVANGIDGVAT
+1139 FSNGVLNGIDGVAT

-1186 GETVASSSSVRM
+1186 GETVAGFSSVRM

-1210 KGGKTQGSFKVLNK
+1210 KGGKTQGTFKVLNK

>member
-1 MGKDLQTRARS
+1 

-39 IANDPSGSYVLA
+39 IANDPSGNYVLA

-128 AKQVNIS
+128 AKQVSIS

-151 IVGDASGSAD
+151 IVGDASGDAD
-161 NGEFTY
+161 NGDFTS

-189 IVNAGNIDK
+189 IVKAGNIDK

-224 AGTFTNNVSAAF
+224 SGMFTNNVSAAI

-260 GWNNNGSENFGTNL
+260 GWNNGGTPNFGTNL

-288 DHADLAG
+288 DHAELAG

-308 KSATYTGLGWGSE
+308 KSATYTGLDWGSE

-357 NYESGAKSALGRTVS
+357 NYESGAKSALGRTVN
-372 ILSSNDNVATV
+372 ISSSDETVATV
-383 SGTKISFVGVGT
+383 SGTKISFVGAGT
-395 VTITYTTTGDAYV
+395 ATITYTTTGDAYV
-408 KGATYTQNFT
+408 NGATYTQNFT

-443 KLTANIDMSGVS
+443 KLTVDIDMSGVS

-560 CLSDAKI
+560 CLSDAKL
-567 KTRSYQAGGLVG
+567 KTRSYQVGGLVG
-579 VTNGGTIQKC
+579 VTNGGIIQNC

-612 GHETIIQ
+612 GHLTTVQ

-633 NRIIG
+633 NRIIA
-638 TAGRKATMTN
+638 TAGRKATMGN

-662 GFSGT
+662 VFSGT

-688 YANTLGWDFDNTWKF
+688 YTNTLGWDFDNTWKF

-708 GKMYPVLSW
+708 GKIYPVLRW
-717 MNAPLPTEI
+717 MKAPLPTEI

-749 IHGSWGQDLEYNI
+749 IHGSWGQDLKYNI

-773 GEPNKIYVGNEGGE
+773 GEPNKIYVGNEYGE

-799 NSADVTSLLTLSPT
+799 NSAEVASLLTLSQT

-823 VTTEISTP
+823 VTTDISTP
-831 AQFASLIN
+831 EQFASLIN
-839 RNLSGKYQLVN
+839 RNLSGNYQLAN

-872 TLDGQGYKVSG
+872 TLDGKGYKVSG
-883 LKVTYTDGG
+883 LTVTYTDGG
-892 SNEGIF
+892 SDEGIF

-917 AGYSA
+917 AGSA
-922 NHVGFI
+922 AKHVGFI
-928 GSASSTTFDQVAI
+928 GSASNTTFDQVAI

-997 NVNVSCSHRGW
+997 NVNVSCSYRGW

-1040 NPRVAAPFIAGNGA
+1040 TPRVAAPFIAGNGA

-1074 KMTADNV
+1074 TMNADNV
-1081 DQAWPSK
+1081 DQAWPLK

-1096 VLAAKGMN
+1096 VSAATAQN

-1116 IGWDFN
+1116 IGWDFDK
-1122 EIWKM
+1122 IWKM

-1139 FSNGVANGIDGVAT
+1139 FSKGVANGIDGVAT

-1198 SLPAKGLYIVSV
+1198 NLPAKGLYIVSV

>member
-12 MAFAAAILLSSAVS
+12 MAFAAALLLSSAVS
-26 AQTQITDEAGLKA
+26 AQTQITNEAELKA
-39 IANDPSGSYVLA
+39 IVNDLNGNYVLA

-57 GQWTPLGTEASPF
+57 GQWTPLGTEGSPF

-82 GLTVTASRDLDNSGL
+82 GLTVTASSDLDNSGL
-97 FGYAKGAT
+97 FGYANNAT

-128 AKQVNIS
+128 AKKVNIS

-161 NGEFTY
+161 NAEFTS
-167 ISNCMSTAGVFSRSY
+167 ISNCMSTAGVFSRTY

-189 IVNAGNIDK
+189 IVNAGIIDK

-205 TAEEGFAGA
+205 TAEDRSAGA

-224 AGTFTNNVSAAF
+224 SGTFTNNVSAAI
-236 YIKGSASVGNSDP
+236 YIKGAASVGNSDP
-249 NNDYEH
+249 NNNFEH

-260 GWNNNGSENFGTNL
+260 GWNNNGAANFDTNL

-308 KSATYTGLGWGSE
+308 KSATYTGLGWGTE

-332 AGMTVPFDGDDIA
+332 AGMAVPFDGDDIA

-357 NYESGAKSALGRTVS
+357 NYESGAKSALGRTVTIS
-372 ILSSNDNVATV
+372 SSNANVATV
-383 SGTKISFVGVGT
+383 TGTKISFVGAGT
-395 VTITYTTTGDAYV
+395 ATITYTTPGDAYV
-408 KGATYTQNFT
+408 NGATYTQTFT
-418 VTQTNYDIATAEDL
+418 VTQTNYNIATAQDL
-432 LNIKYNTEGDY
+432 LNIKNNTEGDY
-443 KLTANIDMSGVS
+443 KLTADIDMSGVS

-477 FNNPN
+477 FNNAN
-482 QDQAALFATT
+482 QDQAALFSTT

-519 AYGGTIQSCYVA
+519 ACGGTIQSCYVA

-550 NGDDGVTISD
+550 NDNVGVTISD
-560 CLSDAKI
+560 CLSDARL
-567 KTRSYQAGGLVG
+567 KTRSYQVGGLVG
-579 VTNGGTIQKC
+579 VTNGGTIQDC

-596 GNSSCSAGIIS
+596 GNESCSAGIIS

-612 GHETIIQ
+612 DHLTTVQ

-633 NRIIG
+633 DRIIG
-638 TAGRKATMTN
+638 TAGRNVTLTN
-648 NYAVASMNIGSRGA
+648 NYAVASMNYGSRGA
-662 GFSGT
+662 TFSGT
-667 SDPAGEE
+667 SDAAGSN
-674 GETVTDAEAKTRDF
+674 GETVDDATAKTRDF
-688 YANTLGWDFDNTWKF
+688 YVNMLGWDFDNTWKF
-703 LEDAE
+703 LEGAE

-717 MNAPLPTEI
+717 MKAPLPTEI
-726 FDMPNENTSVLY
+726 FDLPNENTSVLFI
-738 SEGAE
+738 EGAE

-749 IHGSWGQDLEYNI
+749 IHGSWGQDLKYNI
-762 TDGGNLVSTED
+762 TDGANLVSTTD
-773 GEPNKIYVGNEGGE
+773 DEPNKIYVGNDAGE
-787 FVAAGNVTVSVE
+787 FMGAGNVTVSVE
-799 NSADVTSLLTLSPT
+799 NAADIASSFTLSPT
-813 SFTFYVDQSD
+813 SFKFYVDQSD
-823 VTTEISTP
+823 ITTEISTP
-831 AQFASLIN
+831 EQFATLIN
-839 RNLSGKYQLVN
+839 RNLAGTYTLTN
-850 DIDMSS
+850 DIDMSG

-872 TLDGQGYKVSG
+872 SLDGQGHKVSG
-883 LKVTYTDGG
+883 LTVTYTDGG

-917 AGYSA
+917 AGSA
-922 NHVGFI
+922 ADHVGFI

-959 GITVTNTTLWGI
+959 GITVTNTTLWGT

-997 NVNVSCSHRGW
+997 NVNVSCSSRGW

-1013 GLIDKSNSTVSI
+1013 GLIDKANSVVTI
-1025 NNCVSLGDMTSVGDG
+1025 NNCVSLGDMTSAGDG
-1040 NPRVAAPFIAGNGA
+1040 TPRIAAPFIAGNGA
-1054 GDNANAVI
+1054 GDAANAVI
-1062 NFNDNNLYNSDA
+1062 NFNENNLYNSEA
-1074 KMTADNV
+1074 KITADNI

-1096 VLAAKGMN
+1096 VSAAIAQN
-1104 STVLKTQATYTN
+1104 STVLKNQATYTN
-1116 IGWDFN
+1116 IGWDFDK
-1122 EIWKM
+1122 IWKM
-1127 DEGSYG
+1127 DDGSYG

-1139 FSNGVANGIDGVAT
+1139 FSNGVLNGIDGVAT

-1160 VNGKLNVNGLATG
+1160 VNGKLIVNGLATG

-1178 YSVSGQKV
+1178 YSVYGQKV
-1186 GETVASSSSVRM
+1186 GETVAGFSSVRM

-1210 KGGKTQGSFKVLNK
+1210 KGGKTQGTFKVLNK

>member
-1 MGKDLQTRARS
+1 
-12 MAFAAAILLSSAVS
+12 MAFAAALLLSSAVS

-39 IANDPSGSYVLA
+39 IANDLSGNYVLA

-57 GQWTPLGTEASPF
+57 GQWTPLGTEGSPF
-70 TGTFDGGGHSIK
+70 TGTFDGAGHSIK
-82 GLTVTASRDLDNSGL
+82 GLTVTASSDLDNSGL

-114 KVDGDEHVGILLGN
+114 KVDGDEHIGILLGN

-161 NGEFTY
+161 NGEFTS
-167 ISNCMSTAGVFSRSY
+167 ISNCMSTAGVFSRTY

-189 IVNAGNIDK
+189 IVNAGIIDK

-205 TAEEGFAGA
+205 TAEDRSAGA

-224 AGTFTNNVSAAF
+224 SGTFTNNVSAAI
-236 YIKGSASVGNSDP
+236 YIKGAASVGNSDP
-249 NNDYEH
+249 NNNFEH

-260 GWNNNGSENFGTNL
+260 GWNNNGAANFETNL

-288 DHADLAG
+288 DHAELAG
-295 DYQGTETSVADLQ
+295 DYQGMETSVADLQ
-308 KSATYTGLGWGSE
+308 KSATYTGLGWGTE

-332 AGMTVPFDGDDIA
+332 AGMAVPFDGDDIA
-345 VYTPADVNVVGG
+345 VNKPADVNVVGG
-357 NYESGAKSALGRTVS
+357 NYESGAKSALGRTVTIS
-372 ILSSNDNVATV
+372 SSNAEVATV
-383 SGTKISFVGVGT
+383 TGTKISFVGAGT
-395 VTITYTTTGDAYV
+395 ATITYTTTGDAYV
-408 KGATYTQNFT
+408 NGATYTQTFT
-418 VTQTNYDIATAEDL
+418 VTQTNYNIATAEDL
-432 LNIKYNTEGDY
+432 LNIKLNTEGDY
-443 KLTANIDMSGVS
+443 KLTADIDMSGVS

-477 FNNPN
+477 FNNAN
-482 QDQAALFATT
+482 QDQAALFSTI
-492 HGATIKNLGIENAN
+492 HGATIKNLGIEGAN

-519 AYGGTIQSCYVA
+519 ACGGTIQSCYVA

-550 NGDDGVTISD
+550 NDNVGVTISD
-560 CLSDAKI
+560 CLSDARL
-567 KTRSYQAGGLVG
+567 KTRSYQVGGLVG
-579 VTNGGTIQKC
+579 VTNGGTIQNC

-596 GNSSCSAGIIS
+596 GNESCSAGIIS

-612 GHETIIQ
+612 DHLTTVQ

-633 NRIIG
+633 DRIIG
-638 TAGRKATMTN
+638 TAGRNVTLTN
-648 NYAVASMNIGSRGA
+648 NYAVASMNYGSRGA
-662 GFSGT
+662 TFSGT
-667 SDPAGEE
+667 SDAAGSN
-674 GETVTDAEAKTRDF
+674 GETVDDATAKTRDF
-688 YANTLGWDFDNTWKF
+688 YVNTLGWDFNNTWKF
-703 LEDAE
+703 LEGAE

-717 MNAPLPTEI
+717 MKAPLPTEI
-726 FDMPNENTSVLY
+726 FDLPNENTSVLY

-743 FLDLSP
+743 YLDLSP
-749 IHGSWGQDLEYNI
+749 IHGSWGQDLKYNI
-762 TDGGNLVSTED
+762 TDGKDLVSTTD
-773 GEPNKIYVGNEGGE
+773 DQPNRIYVGNEDGE
-787 FVAAGNVTVSVE
+787 YVGAGNVTVSVE
-799 NSADVTSLLTLSPT
+799 NAADIASSFTLSPT
-813 SFTFYVDQSD
+813 SFKFYVDHSD
-823 VTTEISTP
+823 ITTEISTP
-831 AQFASLIN
+831 EQFATLIN
-839 RNLSGKYQLVN
+839 RNLAGTYTLTN
-850 DIDMSS
+850 DIDMSG

-872 TLDGQGYKVSG
+872 SLDGQGHKVSG
-883 LKVTYTDGG
+883 LTVTYTDGG

-917 AGYSA
+917 AGSAA

-959 GITVTNTTLWGI
+959 GITVTNTTLWGT

-997 NVNVSCSHRGW
+997 NVNVSCSSRGW

-1013 GLIDKSNSTVSI
+1013 GLIDKANSTVTI
-1025 NNCVSLGDMTSVGDG
+1025 NNCVSLGDMSSAGDG
-1040 NPRVAAPFIAGNGA
+1040 TPRIAAPFIAGNGA
-1054 GDNANAVI
+1054 GDAANAVI
-1062 NFNDNNLYNSDA
+1062 NFNENNLYNSEA
-1074 KMTADNV
+1074 TIIADNI

-1088 NETADGGS
+1088 NETADGGT
-1096 VLAAKGMN
+1096 VLAATAQN
-1104 STVLKTQATYTN
+1104 STVLKNQATYTN
-1116 IGWDFN
+1116 IGWDFDK
-1122 EIWKM
+1122 IWKM

-1139 FSNGVANGIDGVAT
+1139 FSNGVLNGIDGVAT

-1160 VNGKLNVNGLATG
+1160 VNGKLNVNGLAAG

-1186 GETVASSSSVRM
+1186 GETVAGFSSVRM

-1210 KGGKTQGSFKVLNK
+1210 KGGKTQGTFKVLNK

>member
-1 MGKDLQTRARS
+1 
-12 MAFAAAILLSSAVS
+12 MAFAAALLLSSAVS

-39 IANDPSGSYVLA
+39 IANDLSSNYVLA

-82 GLTVTASRDLDNSGL
+82 GLTVTASSDLDNSGL

-161 NGEFTY
+161 NGEFTS
-167 ISNCMSTAGVFSRSY
+167 ISNCMSTAGVFSRTY

-189 IVNAGNIDK
+189 IVNAANIDK

-205 TAEEGFAGA
+205 TAEDRSAGA

-224 AGTFTNNVSAAF
+224 SGTFTNNVSAAI
-236 YIKGSASVGNSDP
+236 YIKGAASVGNSDP
-249 NNDYEH
+249 NSDFDH

-260 GWNNNGSENFGTNL
+260 GWNNNGSANFDTNL

-288 DHADLAG
+288 DHAELAG

-308 KSATYTGLGWGSE
+308 KSATYTGLGWGTE

-332 AGMTVPFDGDDIA
+332 AGMAVPFDGDDIA
-345 VYTPADVNVVGG
+345 VNKPADVNVVGG
-357 NYESGAKSALGRTVS
+357 NYESGAKSALGRTVIIS
-372 ILSSNDNVATV
+372 SSNANVATV
-383 SGTKISFVGVGT
+383 TGTKISFVGAGT
-395 VTITYTTTGDAYV
+395 ATITYTTPGDAYV
-408 KGATYTQNFT
+408 NGATYTQTFT
-418 VTQTNYDIATAEDL
+418 VTQTNYNIATAQDL
-432 LNIKYNTEGDY
+432 LNIKNNTEGDY
-443 KLTANIDMSGVS
+443 KLTADIDMSGVS

-477 FNNPN
+477 FNNAN
-482 QDQAALFATT
+482 QDQAALFSTT
-492 HGATIKNLGIENAN
+492 HGATIKNLGIEGAN

-519 AYGGTIQSCYVA
+519 ACGGTIQSCYVA

-550 NGDDGVTISD
+550 NDNVGVTISD
-560 CLSDAKI
+560 CLSDARL
-567 KTRSYQAGGLVG
+567 KTRSYQVGGLVG
-579 VTNGGTIQKC
+579 VANGGTIQNC

-596 GNSSCSAGIIS
+596 GNESCSAGIIS

-612 GHETIIQ
+612 DHLTTVQ

-633 NRIIG
+633 DRIIG
-638 TAGRKATMTN
+638 TAGRKASMIN
-648 NYAVASMNIGSRGA
+648 NYAVASMNYGSRGA
-662 GFSGT
+662 EFSGT
-667 SDPAGEE
+667 SDAAGSN
-674 GETVTDAEAKTRDF
+674 GETVEYATAKTRDF
-688 YANTLGWDFDNTWKF
+688 YVNTLGWDFDNTWKF
-703 LEDAE
+703 LEGAE

-717 MNAPLPTEI
+717 MKAPLPTEI
-726 FDMPNENTSVLY
+726 FDLPNENTSVLY

-749 IHGSWGQDLEYNI
+749 VHGSWGQDLKYNI
-762 TDGGNLVSTED
+762 TDGANLVSTED
-773 GEPNKIYVGNEGGE
+773 GEPNKIYVGNADAE
-787 FVAAGNVTVSVE
+787 FVGAGNVTVSVE

-813 SFTFYVDQSD
+813 SFKFFVDQSGI
-823 VTTEISTP
+823 TTEISTP
-831 AQFASLIN
+831 EQFATLIN
-839 RNLSGKYQLVN
+839 RNLSGNYQLVN
-850 DIDMSS
+850 DIDMSG

-872 TLDGQGYKVSG
+872 SLDGQGHKVSG
-883 LKVTYTDGG
+883 LTVTYTDGG

-917 AGYSA
+917 AGSA
-922 NHVGFI
+922 ADHVGFI

-959 GITVTNTTLWGI
+959 GITVTNTTLWGT

-997 NVNVSCSHRGW
+997 NVNVSCSSRGW

-1013 GLIDKSNSTVSI
+1013 GLIDKANSVVTI
-1025 NNCVSLGDMTSVGDG
+1025 NNCVSLGDMTSAGDG
-1040 NPRVAAPFIAGNGA
+1040 TPRIAAPFIAGNGA
-1054 GDNANAVI
+1054 GDAANAVI
-1062 NFNDNNLYNSDA
+1062 NFNENNLYNSEA
-1074 KMTADNV
+1074 KIIADNI

-1096 VLAAKGMN
+1096 VSAAIAQN
-1104 STVLKTQATYTN
+1104 STVLKNQATYTN
-1116 IGWDFN
+1116 IGWDFDK
-1122 EIWKM
+1122 IWKM
-1127 DEGSYG
+1127 DDGSYG

-1139 FSNGVANGIDGVAT
+1139 FSNGVLNGIDGVAT

-1160 VNGKLNVNGLATG
+1160 VNGKLIVNGLATG

-1178 YSVSGQKV
+1178 YSVYGQKV
-1186 GETVASSSSVRM
+1186 GETVAGFSSVRM

-1210 KGGKTQGSFKVLNK
+1210 KGGKTQGTFKVLNK

>member
-1 MGKDLQTRARS
+1 
-12 MAFAAAILLSSAVS
+12 MAFAAALLLSSAVS

-39 IANDPSGSYVLA
+39 IANDLSGNYVLA

-70 TGTFDGGGHSIK
+70 TGIFDGGGHSIK
-82 GLTVTASRDLDNSGL
+82 GLTVTASSDLDNSGL

-114 KVDGDEHVGILLGN
+114 KVDGDEHIGILLGN
-128 AKQVNIS
+128 AKQVTIS

-161 NGEFTY
+161 NGEFTS
-167 ISNCMSTAGVFSRSY
+167 ISNCMSTAGVFSRTY

-189 IVNAGNIDK
+189 IVNAGIIDK

-205 TAEEGFAGA
+205 TAEDRSAGA

-224 AGTFTNNVSAAF
+224 SGTFTNNVSAAI
-236 YIKGSASVGNSDP
+236 YIKGAASVGNSDP
-249 NNDYEH
+249 NNNFEH

-260 GWNNNGSENFGTNL
+260 GWNNNGAANFETNL

-288 DHADLAG
+288 DHAELAG
-295 DYQGTETSVADLQ
+295 DYQGMETSVADLQ
-308 KSATYTGLGWGSE
+308 KSATYTGLGWGTE

-332 AGMTVPFDGDDIA
+332 AGMAVPFDGDDIA
-345 VYTPADVNVVGG
+345 VNKPADVNVVGG
-357 NYESGAKSALGRTVS
+357 NYESGAKSALGRTVTIS
-372 ILSSNDNVATV
+372 SSNAEVATV
-383 SGTKISFVGVGT
+383 TGTKISFVGAGT
-395 VTITYTTTGDAYV
+395 AIITYTTTGDAYV
-408 KGATYTQNFT
+408 NGATYTQTFT
-418 VTQTNYDIATAEDL
+418 VTQTNYNIATAEDL
-432 LNIKYNTEGDY
+432 LNIKLNTEGDY
-443 KLTANIDMSGVS
+443 KLTADIDMSGVS

-477 FNNPN
+477 FNNAN
-482 QDQAALFATT
+482 QDQAALFSTI
-492 HGATIKNLGIENAN
+492 HGATIKNLGIEGAN

-519 AYGGTIQSCYVA
+519 ACGGTIQSCYVA

-550 NGDDGVTISD
+550 NDNVGVTISD
-560 CLSDAKI
+560 CLSDARL
-567 KTRSYQAGGLVG
+567 KTRSYQVGGLVG
-579 VTNGGTIQKC
+579 VTNGGTIQNC

-596 GNSSCSAGIIS
+596 GNESCSAGIIS

-612 GHETIIQ
+612 DHLTTVQ

-633 NRIIG
+633 DRIIG
-638 TAGRKATMTN
+638 TAGRNVTLTN
-648 NYAVASMNIGSRGA
+648 NYAVASMNYGSRGA
-662 GFSGT
+662 TFSGT
-667 SDPAGEE
+667 SDAAGSN
-674 GETVTDAEAKTRDF
+674 GETVDDATAKTRDF
-688 YANTLGWDFDNTWKF
+688 YVNTLGWDFNNTWKF
-703 LEDAE
+703 LEGAE

-717 MNAPLPTEI
+717 MKAPLPTEI
-726 FDMPNENTSVLY
+726 FDLPNENTSVLY

-743 FLDLSP
+743 YLDLSP
-749 IHGSWGQDLEYNI
+749 IHGSWGQDLKYNI
-762 TDGGNLVSTED
+762 TDGKDLVSTTD
-773 GEPNKIYVGNEGGE
+773 DQPNRIYVGNEDGE
-787 FVAAGNVTVSVE
+787 YVGAGNVTVSVE
-799 NSADVTSLLTLSPT
+799 NAADIASSFTLSPT
-813 SFTFYVDQSD
+813 SFKFYVDQSD
-823 VTTEISTP
+823 ITTEISTP
-831 AQFASLIN
+831 EQFATLIN
-839 RNLSGKYQLVN
+839 RNLAGTYTLTN
-850 DIDMSS
+850 DIDMSG

-863 AVSGTPFSG
+863 AVSGTPFTGS
-872 TLDGQGYKVSG
+872 LDGQGHKVSG
-883 LKVTYTDGG
+883 LTVTYTDGG

-917 AGYSA
+917 AGSAA

-959 GITVTNTTLWGI
+959 GITVTNTTLWGT

-997 NVNVSCSHRGW
+997 NVNVSCSSRGW

-1013 GLIDKSNSTVSI
+1013 GLIDKANSVVTI
-1025 NNCVSLGDMTSVGDG
+1025 NNCVSLGDMSSAGDG
-1040 NPRVAAPFIAGNGA
+1040 TPRIAAPFIAGNGA
-1054 GDNANAVI
+1054 GDAANAVI
-1062 NFNDNNLYNSDA
+1062 NFNENNLYNSEA
-1074 KMTADNV
+1074 KIIADNI

-1096 VLAAKGMN
+1096 VSAAIAQN
-1104 STVLKTQATYTN
+1104 STVLKNQATYTN
-1116 IGWDFN
+1116 IGWDFDK
-1122 EIWKM
+1122 IWKM

-1139 FSNGVANGIDGVAT
+1139 FSNGVLNGIDGVAT

-1186 GETVASSSSVRM
+1186 GETVVGFSSVRM

-1210 KGGKTQGSFKVLNK
+1210 KGGKTQGTFKVLNK

>member
-12 MAFAAAILLSSAVS
+12 MAFAAALLLSSAVS

-39 IANDPSGSYVLA
+39 IANDLSSNYVLA

-82 GLTVTASRDLDNSGL
+82 GLTVTASSDLDNSGL

-161 NGEFTY
+161 NGEFTS
-167 ISNCMSTAGVFSRSY
+167 ISNCMSTAGVFSRTY

-189 IVNAGNIDK
+189 IVNAANIDK

-205 TAEEGFAGA
+205 TAEDRSAGA

-224 AGTFTNNVSAAF
+224 SGTFTNNVSAAI
-236 YIKGSASVGNSDP
+236 YIKGAASVGNSDP
-249 NNDYEH
+249 NNNFEH

-260 GWNNNGSENFGTNL
+260 GWNNNGTANFDTNL

-308 KSATYTGLGWGSE
+308 KSATYTGLGWGTE

-332 AGMTVPFDGDDIA
+332 AGMAVPFDGDDIA
-345 VYTPADVNVVGG
+345 VYTPVDVNVVGG
-357 NYESGAKSALGRTVS
+357 NYESGAKSALGRTVTIS
-372 ILSSNDNVATV
+372 SSNENVATV
-383 SGTKISFVGVGT
+383 TGTKISFVGAGT
-395 VTITYTTTGDAYV
+395 ATITYTTTGDAYV
-408 KGATYTQNFT
+408 NGATYTQTFT
-418 VTQTNYDIATAEDL
+418 VTQTNYNIATAEDL
-432 LNIKYNTEGDY
+432 LNIKLNTEGDY
-443 KLTANIDMSGVS
+443 KLTADIDMSGVS

-477 FNNPN
+477 FNNAN
-482 QDQAALFATT
+482 QDQAALFSTI
-492 HGATIKNLGIENAN
+492 HGATIKNLGIEGAN
-506 IVGNANAAAIVGR
+506 ILGNANAAAIVGR
-519 AYGGTIQSCYVA
+519 ACGGTIQSCYVA

-550 NGDDGVTISD
+550 NDNVGVTISD
-560 CLSDAKI
+560 CLSDARL
-567 KTRSYQAGGLVG
+567 KTRSYQVGGLVG
-579 VTNGGTIQKC
+579 VANGGTIQNC

-596 GNSSCSAGIIS
+596 GNESCSAGIIS

-612 GHETIIQ
+612 DHLTTVQ

-633 NRIIG
+633 DRIIG
-638 TAGRKATMTN
+638 TAGRKSTLIN
-648 NYAVASMNIGSRGA
+648 NYAVASMNYGSRGA
-662 GFSGT
+662 TFSGT
-667 SDPAGEE
+667 SDAAGSN
-674 GETVTDAEAKTRDF
+674 GETVEYATAKTRDF
-688 YANTLGWDFDNTWKF
+688 YVHTLGWDFDKTWKF
-703 LEDAE
+703 LEGAE

-717 MNAPLPTEI
+717 MKAPLPTEI
-726 FDMPNENTSVLY
+726 FDLPNENTSVLY

-743 FLDLSP
+743 YLDLSP
-749 IHGSWGQDLEYNI
+749 IHGSWGQDLKYNI
-762 TDGGNLVSTED
+762 TDGENLVSTTD
-773 GEPNKIYVGNEGGE
+773 DDPNKIYVGNDDGE
-787 FVAAGNVTVSVE
+787 YVGAGNVTVSVE
-799 NSADVTSLLTLSPT
+799 NAADIASSFTLSPT
-813 SFTFYVDQSD
+813 SFKFYVDQSGI
-823 VTTEISTP
+823 TTEISTP
-831 AQFASLIN
+831 EQFATLIN
-839 RNLSGKYQLVN
+839 RNLSGNYKLVN
-850 DIDMSS
+850 DIDMSG
-856 YDGFKGI
+856 YAGFKGI

-872 TLDGQGYKVSG
+872 SLDGQGYKVSG
-883 LKVTYTDGG
+883 LTVTYTDGG

-917 AGYSA
+917 AGSAA

-959 GITVTNTTLWGI
+959 GITVTNTTLWGT

-997 NVNVSCSHRGW
+997 NVNVSCSSRGW

-1013 GLIDKSNSTVSI
+1013 GLIDKANSVVTI
-1025 NNCVSLGDMTSVGDG
+1025 NNCVSLGDMTSAGDG
-1040 NPRVAAPFIAGNGA
+1040 TPRIAAPFIAGNGA
-1054 GDNANAVI
+1054 GDAANAVI
-1062 NFNDNNLYNSDA
+1062 NFNENNLYNSEA
-1074 KMTADNV
+1074 KIIADNI

-1096 VLAAKGMN
+1096 VSAAIAQN
-1104 STVLKTQATYTN
+1104 STVLKNQATYTN
-1116 IGWDFN
+1116 IGWDFDK
-1122 EIWKM
+1122 IWKM
-1127 DEGSYG
+1127 DDGSYG

-1139 FSNGVANGIDGVAT
+1139 FSNGVLNGIDGVAT

-1160 VNGKLNVNGLATG
+1160 VNGKLIVNGLATG

-1178 YSVSGQKV
+1178 YSVYGQKV
-1186 GETVASSSSVRM
+1186 GETVAGFSSVRM

-1210 KGGKTQGSFKVLNK
+1210 KGGKTQGTFKVLNK

>member
-12 MAFAAAILLSSAVS
+12 MAFAAALLLSSAVS

-39 IANDPSGSYVLA
+39 IANDLSGNYVLA

-57 GQWTPLGTEASPF
+57 GQWTPLGTEAYPF
-70 TGTFDGGGHSIK
+70 TGTFEGSGHSIK
-82 GLTVTASRDLDNSGL
+82 GLTVTASSDLDNSGL

-128 AKQVNIS
+128 AKQVTIS

-161 NGEFTY
+161 NGEFTS

-198 CFFYGSA
+198 CFYYGSA
-205 TAEEGFAGA
+205 TAEDGFAGA
-214 GGISALIDGG
+214 GGISGLIDGG
-224 AGTFTNNVSAAF
+224 AGTFTNNVSAAI
-236 YIKGSASVGNSDP
+236 YIKGAASVGNSDP
-249 NNDYEH
+249 NNNFEH

-260 GWNNNGSENFGTNL
+260 GWNNNGTANFETNL
-274 SSTATVIYSAGKER
+274 SSMATVIYSAGKER
-288 DHADLAG
+288 DHAELAG

-308 KSATYTGLGWGSE
+308 KSATYTGLGWGAE

-332 AGMTVPFDGDDIA
+332 AGMAVPFDGDDIA

-357 NYESGAKSALGRTVS
+357 NYESGAKSALGRTVTIS
-372 ILSSNDNVATV
+372 SSNENVATV
-383 SGTKISFVGVGT
+383 TGTKISFVGAGT
-395 VTITYTTTGDAYV
+395 ATITYTTTGDAYV
-408 KGATYTQNFT
+408 NGVTYTQTFT
-418 VTQTNYDIATAEDL
+418 VTQTNYNIATAEDL
-432 LNIKYNTEGDY
+432 LNIKHNTEGDY
-443 KLTANIDMSGVS
+443 KLTADIDMSGVS

-477 FNNPN
+477 FNNAN

-492 HGATIKNLGIENAN
+492 HGATIKNLGIEGAN

-541 GSITGDMNV
+541 GSIAGDMNV
-550 NGDDGVTISD
+550 NDNVGVTISD
-560 CLSDAKI
+560 CLSDAKL
-567 KTRSYQAGGLVG
+567 KTRSYQVGGLVG
-579 VTNGGTIQKC
+579 VTNGGTIQNC

-596 GNSSCSAGIIS
+596 GNSQWTGGVIS
-607 LLDSD
+607 LIDSD
-612 GHETIIQ
+612 DHPTIIQ

-626 HIYKGSQ
+626 HLYNGSQ
-633 NRIIG
+633 ERIIH
-638 TAGRKATMTN
+638 TAGRKATMIN
-648 NYAVASMNIGSRGA
+648 NYAVVSMNIGSRGA
-662 GFSGT
+662 RFSGT
-667 SDPAGEE
+667 SDAADFD
-674 GETVTDAEAKTRDF
+674 GETVEDAVAKTRDF
-688 YANTLGWDFDNTWKF
+688 YVNTLGWDFDNTWKF
-703 LEDAE
+703 LEGAE

-726 FDMPNENTSVLY
+726 FDLPNENTSVLY
-738 SEGAE
+738 IEGAE

-749 IHGSWGQDLEYNI
+749 IHGSWGQDLKYNI
-762 TDGGNLVSTED
+762 TDGASLVSTMDE
-773 GEPNKIYVGNEGGE
+773 EPNKIYVGNDEGV
-787 FVAAGNVTVSVE
+787 FVGAGNVTVSVE

-813 SFTFYVDQSD
+813 SFKFYVDKSN
-823 VTTEISTP
+823 VTTKISTP
-831 AQFASLIN
+831 EQFATLIN
-839 RNLSGKYQLVN
+839 RNLAGTYTLTN

-863 AVSGTPFSG
+863 AVNGTPFSG
-872 TLDGQGYKVSG
+872 TLDGQGHKVSG
-883 LKVTYTDGG
+883 LTVTYTDDR
-892 SNEGIF
+892 SNKGIF

-917 AGYSA
+917 AGSA
-922 NHVGFI
+922 ADHVGFI

-941 TGKVIGN
+941 TGKVIGD

-959 GITVTNTTLWGI
+959 GITVTNTALWGT

-997 NVNVSCSHRGW
+997 NVNVSCSFRGW

-1013 GLIDKSNSTVSI
+1013 GLIDKDNSVVTI
-1025 NNCVSLGDMTSVGDG
+1025 NNCVSLGDMSSVGDG
-1040 NPRVAAPFIAGNGA
+1040 TPRIAAPFIAGNGA
-1054 GDNANAVI
+1054 GDAANAVI
-1062 NFNDNNLYNSDA
+1062 NFNENNLYNSEA
-1074 KMTADNV
+1074 KITADNI

-1088 NETADGGS
+1088 NETADGGLVS
-1096 VLAAKGMN
+1096 AAIAQN
-1104 STVLKTQATYTN
+1104 STVLKNQATYTN
-1116 IGWDFN
+1116 IGWDFD

-1139 FSNGVANGIDGVAT
+1139 FSKGVLNGIDGVAT

-1186 GETVASSSSVRM
+1186 GETVAGSSSVRM

-1210 KGGKTQGSFKVLNK
+1210 KGGKTQGTFKVLNK

>member
-12 MAFAAAILLSSAVS
+12 MAFAAALLLSSAVS

-39 IANDPSGSYVLA
+39 IANDLSSNYVLA

-82 GLTVTASRDLDNSGL
+82 GLTVTASSDLDNSGL

-161 NGEFTY
+161 NGEFTS
-167 ISNCMSTAGVFSRSY
+167 ISNCMSTAGVFSRTY

-189 IVNAGNIDK
+189 IVNAGIIDK

-205 TAEEGFAGA
+205 TAEDRSAGA

-224 AGTFTNNVSAAF
+224 SGTFTNNVSAAI
-236 YIKGSASVGNSDP
+236 YIKGAASVGNSDP
-249 NNDYEH
+249 NNNFEH

-260 GWNNNGSENFGTNL
+260 GWNNNGTASFETNL

-308 KSATYTGLGWGSE
+308 KSATYTGLGWGTE

-332 AGMTVPFDGDDIA
+332 AGMAVPFDGDDIA
-345 VYTPADVNVVGG
+345 VYTPVDVNVVGG
-357 NYESGAKSALGRTVS
+357 NYESGAKSALGRTVTIS
-372 ILSSNDNVATV
+372 SSNENVATV
-383 SGTKISFVGVGT
+383 TGTKISFVGAGT
-395 VTITYTTTGDAYV
+395 ATITYTTTGDAYV
-408 KGATYTQNFT
+408 NGATYTQTFT
-418 VTQTNYDIATAEDL
+418 VTQTNYNIATAQDL
-432 LNIKYNTEGDY
+432 LNIKNNTEGDY
-443 KLTANIDMSGVS
+443 KLTADIDMSGVS

-477 FNNPN
+477 FNNAN
-482 QDQAALFATT
+482 QDQAALFSTT

-519 AYGGTIQSCYVA
+519 ACGGTIYSCYVA

-550 NGDDGVTISD
+550 NDNVGVTISD
-560 CLSDAKI
+560 CLSDARL
-567 KTRSYQAGGLVG
+567 KTRSYQVGGLVG
-579 VTNGGTIQKC
+579 VTNGGTIQNC

-596 GNSSCSAGIIS
+596 GNESCSAGIIS

-612 GHETIIQ
+612 DHPTTVQ

-633 NRIIG
+633 DRIIG
-638 TAGRKATMTN
+638 TAGRNVTLTN
-648 NYAVASMNIGSRGA
+648 NYAVASMNYGSRGA
-662 GFSGT
+662 TFSGT
-667 SDPAGEE
+667 SDAAGSN
-674 GETVTDAEAKTRDF
+674 GETVDDATAKTRDF
-688 YANTLGWDFDNTWKF
+688 YVNALGWDFNNTWKF
-703 LEDAE
+703 LEGTE

-717 MNAPLPTEI
+717 MKAPLPTEI
-726 FDMPNENTSVLY
+726 FDLPNENTSVLFI
-738 SEGAE
+738 EGAE

-749 IHGSWGQDLEYNI
+749 IHGSWGQDLKYNI
-762 TDGGNLVSTED
+762 TDGANLVSTTD
-773 GEPNKIYVGNEGGE
+773 DEPNKIYVGNDAGE
-787 FVAAGNVTVSVE
+787 FMGAGNVTVSVE
-799 NSADVTSLLTLSPT
+799 NAADIASSFTLSPT
-813 SFTFYVDQSD
+813 SFKFYVDQSD
-823 VTTEISTP
+823 ITTEISTP
-831 AQFASLIN
+831 EQFATLIN
-839 RNLSGKYQLVN
+839 RNLAGTYTLTN
-850 DIDMSS
+850 DIDMSG

-863 AVSGTPFSG
+863 AVSGTPFTGS
-872 TLDGQGYKVSG
+872 LDGQGHKVSG
-883 LKVTYTDGG
+883 LTVTYTDGG

-917 AGYSA
+917 AGSAA

-959 GITVTNTTLWGI
+959 GITVTNTTLWGT

-997 NVNVSCSHRGW
+997 NVNVSCSSRGW

-1013 GLIDKSNSTVSI
+1013 GLIDKANSVVTI
-1025 NNCVSLGDMTSVGDG
+1025 NNCVSLGDMTSAGDG
-1040 NPRVAAPFIAGNGA
+1040 TPRIAAPFIAGNGA
-1054 GDNANAVI
+1054 GDAANAVI
-1062 NFNDNNLYNSDA
+1062 NFNENNLYNSEA
-1074 KMTADNV
+1074 KIIADNI

-1096 VLAAKGMN
+1096 VSAAIAQN
-1104 STVLKTQATYTN
+1104 STVLKNQATYTN
-1116 IGWDFN
+1116 IGWDFDK
-1122 EIWKM
+1122 IWKM

-1139 FSNGVANGIDGVAT
+1139 FSNGVLNGIDGVAT

-1160 VNGKLNVNGLATG
+1160 VNGKLIVNGLATG

-1178 YSVSGQKV
+1178 YSVYGQKV
-1186 GETVASSSSVRM
+1186 GETVAGFSSVRM

-1210 KGGKTQGSFKVLNK
+1210 KGGKTQGTFKVLNK

>member
-1 MGKDLQTRARS
+1 

-26 AQTQITDEAGLKA
+26 AQTQITNEAGLKA
-39 IANDPSGSYVLA
+39 IADDLSGNYVLA

-128 AKQVNIS
+128 AKQVSIS

-151 IVGDASGSAD
+151 IVGDASGDAD
-161 NGEFTY
+161 NGDFTS

-189 IVNAGNIDK
+189 IVKAGNIDK

-224 AGTFTNNVSAAF
+224 AGMFTNNVSAAI
-236 YIKGSASVGNSDP
+236 YIKGSASVDNSDP
-249 NNDYEH
+249 NNNYEH

-288 DHADLAG
+288 DHAELAS

-308 KSATYTGLGWGSE
+308 KSATYTGLDWGSE

-357 NYESGAKSALGRTVS
+357 NYESGAKSALGRTVN
-372 ILSSNDNVATV
+372 ISSSDENVATV
-383 SGTKISFVGVGT
+383 SGTKISFVGAGT
-395 VTITYTTTGDAYV
+395 ATITYTTTGDAYV
-408 KGATYTQNFT
+408 NGATYTQNFT

-443 KLTANIDMSGVS
+443 KLTVDIDMSGVS

-560 CLSDAKI
+560 CLSDAKL
-567 KTRSYQAGGLVG
+567 KTRSYQVGGLVG
-579 VTNGGTIQKC
+579 VTNGGIIQNC

-607 LLDSD
+607 LVDSD
-612 GHETIIQ
+612 GHLTTVQ

-638 TAGRKATMTN
+638 TAGRKATMGN

-662 GFSGT
+662 VFSGT

-674 GETVTDAEAKTRDF
+674 GETVTDAEAKTREF
-688 YANTLGWDFDNTWKF
+688 YTNTLGWDFDNTWKF

-708 GKMYPVLSW
+708 GKIYPVLSW
-717 MNAPLPTEI
+717 MKAPLPTEI

-749 IHGSWGQDLEYNI
+749 IHGSWGQDLKYNI

-773 GEPNKIYVGNEGGE
+773 GEPNKIYVGNEYGE

-799 NSADVTSLLTLSPT
+799 NSAEVASLLTLSPT

-823 VTTEISTP
+823 VTTDISTP
-831 AQFASLIN
+831 EQFASLIN
-839 RNLSGKYQLVN
+839 RNLSGKYQLAN

-872 TLDGQGYKVSG
+872 TLDGKGHKVSG

-892 SNEGIF
+892 SDEGIF

-917 AGYSA
+917 AGSA
-922 NHVGFI
+922 AKHVGFI
-928 GSASSTTFDQVAI
+928 GSASNTTFDQVAI

-997 NVNVSCSHRGW
+997 NVNVSCSYRGW

-1013 GLIDKSNSTVSI
+1013 GLIDKANSTVSI

-1040 NPRVAAPFIAGNGA
+1040 TPRVAAPFIAGNGA

-1062 NFNDNNLYNSDA
+1062 NFNENNLYNSDA
-1074 KMTADNV
+1074 TMNADYN
-1081 DQAWPSK
+1081 DQAWPIK

-1096 VLAAKGMN
+1096 VSAATAQN

-1116 IGWDFN
+1116 IGWDFD

-1139 FSNGVANGIDGVAT
+1139 FSNGVVNGIDGVAT

>member
-1 MGKDLQTRARS
+1 
-12 MAFAAAILLSSAVS
+12 MAFAAALLLSSAVS

-39 IANDPSGSYVLA
+39 IADDPSGNYVLA

-82 GLTVTASRDLDNSGL
+82 GLTVTASSDLDNSGL
-97 FGYAKGAT
+97 FGYANGAT

-128 AKQVNIS
+128 AKQVTIS

-161 NGEFTY
+161 NGEFTS
-167 ISNCMSTAGVFSRSY
+167 ISNCMSTAGVFSRTY

-189 IVNAGNIDK
+189 IVNAANIDK

-205 TAEEGFAGA
+205 TAEDGFAGA
-214 GGISALIDGG
+214 GGISALIDRGSG
-224 AGTFTNNVSAAF
+224 MFTNNVSAAI
-236 YIKGSASVGNSDP
+236 YIKGAASVGNSDP
-249 NNDYEH
+249 NNNFEH

-260 GWNNNGSENFGTNL
+260 GWNNNGTANFETNL

-308 KSATYTGLGWGSE
+308 KSVTYTGLGWGTE
-321 WSLADG
+321 WWSLADG

-345 VYTPADVNVVGG
+345 VNKPADVNVVGG
-357 NYESGAKSALGRTVS
+357 NYESGVKSALGRTVTIS
-372 ILSSNDNVATV
+372 SSNANVATV
-383 SGTKISFVGVGT
+383 TGTKISFVGAGT
-395 VTITYTTTGDAYV
+395 ATITYTTTGDAYV
-408 KGATYTQNFT
+408 NGATYTQTFT
-418 VTQTNYDIATAEDL
+418 VTETNYNIATAQDL
-432 LNIKYNTEGDY
+432 LNIKHNTEGDY
-443 KLTANIDMSGVS
+443 KLTADIDMSGVS

-477 FNNPN
+477 FNNAN

-541 GSITGDMNV
+541 GSIAGDMNV
-550 NGDDGVTISD
+550 NDNVGVTISD
-560 CLSDAKI
+560 CLSDAKL
-567 KTRSYQAGGLVG
+567 KTRSYQVGGLVG
-579 VTNGGTIQKC
+579 VTNGGTIQNC

-596 GNSSCSAGIIS
+596 GNSQWTGGVIS
-607 LLDSD
+607 LIDSD
-612 GHETIIQ
+612 DHPTIIQ

-626 HIYKGSQ
+626 HLYNGSQ
-633 NRIIG
+633 ERIIH
-638 TAGRKATMTN
+638 TAGRKATMIN
-648 NYAVASMNIGSRGA
+648 NYAVESMNIGSRGA
-662 GFSGT
+662 HFSGT
-667 SDPAGEE
+667 SDAAGAD
-674 GETVTDAEAKTRDF
+674 GETVTDADAKTRDF
-688 YANTLGWDFDNTWKF
+688 YVNTLGWDFDNTWKF
-703 LEDAE
+703 LEGAE

-726 FDMPNENTSVLY
+726 FDLPNENTSVLY

-749 IHGSWGQDLEYNI
+749 IHGSWGQDLKYNI
-762 TDGGNLVSTED
+762 TDGKNLVSTVDE
-773 GEPNKIYVGNEGGE
+773 EPNKIYVGNADGDFMG
-787 FVAAGNVTVSVE
+787 AGNVTVSVE
-799 NSADVTSLLTLSPT
+799 NAADIASSFTLSPT
-813 SFTFYVDQSD
+813 SFAFYVDQSGQ
-823 VTTEISTP
+823 TTEISTP
-831 AQFASLIN
+831 EQFATLIN
-839 RNLSGKYQLVN
+839 RNLAGTYTLTN
-850 DIDMSS
+850 DIDMSG

-872 TLDGQGYKVSG
+872 SLDGQGHKVSG
-883 LKVTYTDGG
+883 LTVTYTDGG

-917 AGYSA
+917 AGPTA

-928 GSASSTTFDQVAI
+928 GSASTTTFDQVAI

-959 GITVTNTTLWGI
+959 GITVTNTTLWGT

-997 NVNVSCSHRGW
+997 NVNVSCSFRGW

-1013 GLIDKSNSTVSI
+1013 GLIDKANSVVTI
-1025 NNCVSLGDMTSVGDG
+1025 NNCVSLGDMTSAGDG
-1040 NPRVAAPFIAGNGA
+1040 TPRIAAPFIAGNGA
-1054 GDNANAVI
+1054 GDAANAVI
-1062 NFNDNNLYNSDA
+1062 NFNENNLYNSEA
-1074 KMTADNV
+1074 KIIADNI

-1088 NETADGGS
+1088 NETAEGGLVS
-1096 VLAAKGMN
+1096 AAIAQN
-1104 STVLKTQATYTN
+1104 STVLKNQATYTN
-1116 IGWDFN
+1116 IGWDFDK
-1122 EIWKM
+1122 IWKM
-1127 DEGSYG
+1127 DDGSYG

-1139 FSNGVANGIDGVAT
+1139 FSNGVLNGIDGVAT

-1186 GETVASSSSVRM
+1186 GETVVGFSSVRM

-1210 KGGKTQGSFKVLNK
+1210 KGGKTQGTFKVLNK

>member
-1 MGKDLQTRARS
+1 
-12 MAFAAAILLSSAVS
+12 MAFAAALLLSSAVS

-39 IANDPSGSYVLA
+39 IANDLSGNYVLA

-82 GLTVTASRDLDNSGL
+82 GLTVTASSDLDNSGL
-97 FGYAKGAT
+97 FGYANNAT

-128 AKQVNIS
+128 AKKVNIS

-161 NGEFTY
+161 NAEFTS
-167 ISNCMSTAGVFSRSY
+167 ISNCMSTAGVFSRTY

-189 IVNAGNIDK
+189 IVNAGIIDK

-205 TAEEGFAGA
+205 TAEDRSAGA

-224 AGTFTNNVSAAF
+224 SGTFTNNVSAAI
-236 YIKGSASVGNSDP
+236 YIKGAASVGNSDP
-249 NNDYEH
+249 NNNFEH

-260 GWNNNGSENFGTNL
+260 GWNNNGAANFETNL

-288 DHADLAG
+288 DHAELAG

-308 KSATYTGLGWGSE
+308 KSATYTGLGWGTE

-332 AGMTVPFDGDDIA
+332 AGMAVPFDGDDIA
-345 VYTPADVNVVGG
+345 VNKPADVNVVGG
-357 NYESGAKSALGRTVS
+357 NYESGAKSALGRTVIIS
-372 ILSSNDNVATV
+372 SSNANVATV
-383 SGTKISFVGVGT
+383 TGTKISFVGAGT
-395 VTITYTTTGDAYV
+395 ATITYTTPGDAYV
-408 KGATYTQNFT
+408 NGATYTQTFT
-418 VTQTNYDIATAEDL
+418 VTQTNYNIATAEDL
-432 LNIKYNTEGDY
+432 LNIKNNTEGDY
-443 KLTANIDMSGVS
+443 KLTADIDMSGVS

-477 FNNPN
+477 FNNAN
-482 QDQAALFATT
+482 QDQAALFSTT

-519 AYGGTIQSCYVA
+519 ACGGTIQSCYVA

-550 NGDDGVTISD
+550 NDNVGVTISD
-560 CLSDAKI
+560 CLSDARL
-567 KTRSYQAGGLVG
+567 KTRSYQVGGLVG
-579 VTNGGTIQKC
+579 VTNGGTIQNC

-596 GNSSCSAGIIS
+596 GNESCSAGIIS

-612 GHETIIQ
+612 DHLTTVQ

-633 NRIIG
+633 DRIIG
-638 TAGRKATMTN
+638 TAGRNVTLTN
-648 NYAVASMNIGSRGA
+648 NYAVASMNYGSRGA
-662 GFSGT
+662 TFSGT
-667 SDPAGEE
+667 SDAAGSN
-674 GETVTDAEAKTRDF
+674 GETVDDATAKTRDF
-688 YANTLGWDFDNTWKF
+688 YVNTLGWDFNNTWKF
-703 LEDAE
+703 LEGTE

-717 MNAPLPTEI
+717 MKAPLPTEI
-726 FDMPNENTSVLY
+726 FDLPNENTSVLFI
-738 SEGAE
+738 EGAE

-749 IHGSWGQDLEYNI
+749 IHGSWGQDLKYNI
-762 TDGGNLVSTED
+762 TDGANLVSTTD
-773 GEPNKIYVGNEGGE
+773 DEPNKIYVGNADGE
-787 FVAAGNVTVSVE
+787 FMGAGNVTVSVE
-799 NSADVTSLLTLSPT
+799 NAADIASSFTLSPT
-813 SFTFYVDQSD
+813 SFKFYVDQSD
-823 VTTEISTP
+823 ITTEISTP
-831 AQFASLIN
+831 EQFATLIN
-839 RNLSGKYQLVN
+839 RNLAGTYTLTN
-850 DIDMSS
+850 DIDMSG

-872 TLDGQGYKVSG
+872 SLDGQGHKVSG
-883 LKVTYTDGG
+883 LTVTYTDGG

-917 AGYSA
+917 AGSAA

-959 GITVTNTTLWGI
+959 GITVTNTTLWGT

-997 NVNVSCSHRGW
+997 NVNVSCSSRGW

-1013 GLIDKSNSTVSI
+1013 GLIDKANSTVTI
-1025 NNCVSLGDMTSVGDG
+1025 NNCVSLGDMSSAGDG
-1040 NPRVAAPFIAGNGA
+1040 TPRIAAPFIAGNGA
-1054 GDNANAVI
+1054 GDAANAVI
-1062 NFNDNNLYNSDA
+1062 NFNENNLYNSEA
-1074 KMTADNV
+1074 KIIADNI

-1096 VLAAKGMN
+1096 VSAAIAQN
-1104 STVLKTQATYTN
+1104 STVLKNQATYTN
-1116 IGWDFN
+1116 IGWDFDK
-1122 EIWKM
+1122 IWKM

-1139 FSNGVANGIDGVAT
+1139 FSNGVLNGIDGVAT

-1186 GETVASSSSVRM
+1186 GETVAGFSSVRM

-1210 KGGKTQGSFKVLNK
+1210 KGGKTQGTFKVLNK

>member
-1 MGKDLQTRARS
+1 
-12 MAFAAAILLSSAVS
+12 MAFAAALLLSSAVS

-39 IANDPSGSYVLA
+39 IANDLSSNYVLA

-82 GLTVTASRDLDNSGL
+82 GLTVTASSDLDNSGL

-161 NGEFTY
+161 NGEFTS
-167 ISNCMSTAGVFSRSY
+167 ISNCMSTAGVFSRTY

-189 IVNAGNIDK
+189 IVNAANIDK

-205 TAEEGFAGA
+205 TAEDRSAGA

-224 AGTFTNNVSAAF
+224 SGTFTNNVSAAI
-236 YIKGSASVGNSDP
+236 YIKGAASVGNSDP
-249 NNDYEH
+249 NNNFEH

-260 GWNNNGSENFGTNL
+260 GWNNNGTANFDTNL

-295 DYQGTETSVADLQ
+295 DYQGMETSVADLQ
-308 KSATYTGLGWGSE
+308 KSATYTGLGWGTE

-332 AGMTVPFDGDDIA
+332 AGMAVPFDGDDIA
-345 VYTPADVNVVGG
+345 VYTPVDVNVVGG
-357 NYESGAKSALGRTVS
+357 NYESGAKSALGRTVTIS
-372 ILSSNDNVATV
+372 SSNENVATV
-383 SGTKISFVGVGT
+383 TGTKISFVGAGT
-395 VTITYTTTGDAYV
+395 ATITYTTTGDAYV
-408 KGATYTQNFT
+408 NGATYTQTFT
-418 VTQTNYDIATAEDL
+418 VTQTNYNIATAEDL
-432 LNIKYNTEGDY
+432 LNIKHNTEGDY
-443 KLTANIDMSGVS
+443 KLTADIDMSGVS

-477 FNNPN
+477 FNNAN
-482 QDQAALFATT
+482 QDQAALFSTT

-519 AYGGTIQSCYVA
+519 ACGGTIQSCYVA

-550 NGDDGVTISD
+550 NDNVGVTISD
-560 CLSDAKI
+560 CLSDARL
-567 KTRSYQAGGLVG
+567 KTRSYQVGGLVG
-579 VTNGGTIQKC
+579 VTNGGTIQNC

-596 GNSSCSAGIIS
+596 GNESCSAGIIS

-612 GHETIIQ
+612 DHLTTVQ

-633 NRIIG
+633 DRIIG
-638 TAGRKATMTN
+638 TAGRNVTLTN
-648 NYAVASMNIGSRGA
+648 NYAVASMNYGSRGA
-662 GFSGT
+662 TFSGT
-667 SDPAGEE
+667 SDAAGSN
-674 GETVTDAEAKTRDF
+674 GETVDDATAKTRDF
-688 YANTLGWDFDNTWKF
+688 YVNALGWDFNNTWKF
-703 LEDAE
+703 LEGTE

-717 MNAPLPTEI
+717 MKAPLPTEI
-726 FDMPNENTSVLY
+726 FDLPNENTSVLFI
-738 SEGAE
+738 EGAE

-749 IHGSWGQDLEYNI
+749 IHGSWGQDLKYNI
-762 TDGGNLVSTED
+762 TDGANLVSTTD
-773 GEPNKIYVGNEGGE
+773 DEPNKIYVGNDAGE
-787 FVAAGNVTVSVE
+787 FMGAGNVTVSVE
-799 NSADVTSLLTLSPT
+799 NAADIASSFTLSPT
-813 SFTFYVDQSD
+813 SFKFYVDQSD
-823 VTTEISTP
+823 ITTEISTP
-831 AQFASLIN
+831 EQFATLIN
-839 RNLSGKYQLVN
+839 RNLAGTYTLTN
-850 DIDMSS
+850 DIDMSG

-863 AVSGTPFSG
+863 AVSGTPFTGS
-872 TLDGQGYKVSG
+872 LDGQGHKVSG
-883 LKVTYTDGG
+883 LTVTYTDGG

-917 AGYSA
+917 AGSAA

-959 GITVTNTTLWGI
+959 GITVTNTTLWGT

-997 NVNVSCSHRGW
+997 NVNVSCSSRGW

-1013 GLIDKSNSTVSI
+1013 GLIDKANSVVTI
-1025 NNCVSLGDMTSVGDG
+1025 NNCVSLGDMTSAGDG
-1040 NPRVAAPFIAGNGA
+1040 TPRIAAPFIAGNGA
-1054 GDNANAVI
+1054 GDAANAVI
-1062 NFNDNNLYNSDA
+1062 NFNENNLYNSEA
-1074 KMTADNV
+1074 KIIADNI

-1096 VLAAKGMN
+1096 VSAAIAQN
-1104 STVLKTQATYTN
+1104 STVLKNQATYTN
-1116 IGWDFN
+1116 IGWDFDK
-1122 EIWKM
+1122 IWKM

-1139 FSNGVANGIDGVAT
+1139 FSNGVLNGIYGVAT

-1160 VNGKLNVNGLATG
+1160 VNGKLIVNGLATG

-1178 YSVSGQKV
+1178 YSVYGQKV
-1186 GETVASSSSVRM
+1186 GETVAGFSSVRM

-1210 KGGKTQGSFKVLNK
+1210 KGGKTQGTFKVLNK

>member
-12 MAFAAAILLSSAVS
+12 MAFAAALLLSSAVS

-39 IANDPSGSYVLA
+39 IANDLSSNYVLA

-82 GLTVTASRDLDNSGL
+82 GLTVTASSDLDNSGL

-161 NGEFTY
+161 NGEFTS
-167 ISNCMSTAGVFSRSY
+167 ISNCMSTAGVFSRTY

-189 IVNAGNIDK
+189 IVNAANIDK

-205 TAEEGFAGA
+205 TAEDGFAGA

-224 AGTFTNNVSAAF
+224 SGTFTNNVSAAI
-236 YIKGSASVGNSDP
+236 YIKGAASVGNSDP
-249 NNDYEH
+249 NNNFEH

-260 GWNNNGSENFGTNL
+260 GWNNNGAANFETNL

-288 DHADLAG
+288 DHAELAG

-308 KSATYTGLGWGSE
+308 KSATYTGLGWGTE

-332 AGMTVPFDGDDIA
+332 AGMAVPFDGDDIA

-357 NYESGAKSALGRTVS
+357 NYESGAKSALGRTVT
-372 ILSSNDNVATV
+372 LSSSNENVATV
-383 SGTKISFVGVGT
+383 TGTKISFVGAGT
-395 VTITYTTTGDAYV
+395 ATITYTTTGDAYV
-408 KGATYTQNFT
+408 NGATYTQTFT
-418 VTQTNYDIATAEDL
+418 VTQTNYNIATAEDL
-432 LNIKYNTEGDY
+432 LNIKLNTEGDY
-443 KLTANIDMSGVS
+443 KLTADIDMSGVS

-477 FNNPN
+477 FNNAN
-482 QDQAALFATT
+482 QDQAALFSTI
-492 HGATIKNLGIENAN
+492 HGATIKNLGIEGAN

-519 AYGGTIQSCYVA
+519 ACGGTIQSCYVA

-550 NGDDGVTISD
+550 NDNVGVTISD
-560 CLSDAKI
+560 CLSDARL
-567 KTRSYQAGGLVG
+567 KTRSYQVGGLVG
-579 VTNGGTIQKC
+579 VANGGTIKNC

-596 GNSSCSAGIIS
+596 GNESCSAGIIS

-612 GHETIIQ
+612 DHLTTVQ

-633 NRIIG
+633 DRIIG
-638 TAGRKATMTN
+638 TAGRNVTLTN
-648 NYAVASMNIGSRGA
+648 NYAVASMNYGSRGA
-662 GFSGT
+662 TFSGT
-667 SDPAGEE
+667 SDAAGSN
-674 GETVTDAEAKTRDF
+674 GETVDDATAKTRDF
-688 YANTLGWDFDNTWKF
+688 YVNMLGWDFDNTWKF
-703 LEDAE
+703 LEGAE

-717 MNAPLPTEI
+717 MKAPLPTEI
-726 FDMPNENTSVLY
+726 FDLPNENTSVLFI
-738 SEGAE
+738 EGAE

-749 IHGSWGQDLEYNI
+749 IHGSWGQDLKYNI
-762 TDGGNLVSTED
+762 TDGANLVSTTD
-773 GEPNKIYVGNEGGE
+773 DEPNKIYVGNDAGE
-787 FVAAGNVTVSVE
+787 FMGAGNVTVSVE
-799 NSADVTSLLTLSPT
+799 NAADIASSFTLSPT
-813 SFTFYVDQSD
+813 SFKFYVDQSD
-823 VTTEISTP
+823 ITTEISTP
-831 AQFASLIN
+831 EQFATLIN
-839 RNLSGKYQLVN
+839 RNLAGTYTLTN
-850 DIDMSS
+850 DIDMSG

-872 TLDGQGYKVSG
+872 SLDGQGHKVSG
-883 LKVTYTDGG
+883 LTVTYTDGG

-917 AGYSA
+917 AGSA
-922 NHVGFI
+922 ADHVGFI

-959 GITVTNTTLWGI
+959 GITVTNTTLWGT

-997 NVNVSCSHRGW
+997 NVNVSCSSRGW

-1013 GLIDKSNSTVSI
+1013 GLIDKANSVVTI
-1025 NNCVSLGDMTSVGDG
+1025 NNCVSLGDMTSAGDG
-1040 NPRVAAPFIAGNGA
+1040 TPRIAAPFIAGNGA
-1054 GDNANAVI
+1054 GDAANAVI
-1062 NFNDNNLYNSDA
+1062 NFNENNLYNSEA
-1074 KMTADNV
+1074 KIIADNI

-1096 VLAAKGMN
+1096 VSAAIAQN
-1104 STVLKTQATYTN
+1104 STVLKNQATYTN
-1116 IGWDFN
+1116 IGWDFDK
-1122 EIWKM
+1122 IWKM
-1127 DEGSYG
+1127 DDGSYG

-1139 FSNGVANGIDGVAT
+1139 FSNGVLNGIDGVAT

-1160 VNGKLNVNGLATG
+1160 VNGKLIVNGLATG

-1178 YSVSGQKV
+1178 YSVYGQKV
-1186 GETVASSSSVRM
+1186 GETVAGFSSVRM

-1210 KGGKTQGSFKVLNK
+1210 KGGKTQGTFKVLNK

>member
-1 MGKDLQTRARS
+1 
-12 MAFAAAILLSSAVS
+12 MAFAAALLLSSAVS

-39 IANDPSGSYVLA
+39 IANDLSGDYVLA

-82 GLTVTASRDLDNSGL
+82 GLTVTASSDLDNSGL

-128 AKQVNIS
+128 AKQVTIS

-151 IVGDASGSAD
+151 IVGDASGTPD
-161 NGEFTY
+161 NGEFTS

-189 IVNAGNIDK
+189 IVNAANIDK

-205 TAEEGFAGA
+205 TAEDRNAGA

-224 AGTFTNNVSAAF
+224 SGTFTNNVSAAI
-236 YIKGSASVGNSDP
+236 YIKGAASVGNSDP
-249 NNDYEH
+249 NNNFEH

-260 GWNNNGSENFGTNL
+260 GWNNNGSANFDTNL

-288 DHADLAG
+288 DHAELAG

-308 KSATYTGLGWGSE
+308 KSATYTGLGWGTE
-321 WSLADG
+321 WSLVDG

-332 AGMTVPFDGDDIA
+332 AGMAVPFDGDDIA
-345 VYTPADVNVVGG
+345 VNKPADVNVVGG
-357 NYESGAKSALGRTVS
+357 NYESGAKSALGRTVTIS
-372 ILSSNDNVATV
+372 SSNAEVATV
-383 SGTKISFVGVGT
+383 TGTKISFVGAGT
-395 VTITYTTTGDAYV
+395 ATITYTTPGDAYV
-408 KGATYTQNFT
+408 SGATYKQTFT
-418 VTQTNYDIATAEDL
+418 VTQTNYNIATAEDL
-432 LNIKYNTEGDY
+432 LNIKLNTEGDY
-443 KLTANIDMSGVS
+443 KLTADIDMSGVS

-477 FNNPN
+477 FNNAN
-482 QDQAALFATT
+482 QDQAALFSTI
-492 HGATIKNLGIENAN
+492 HGATIKNLGIEGAN

-519 AYGGTIQSCYVA
+519 ACGGTIQSCYVA

-550 NGDDGVTISD
+550 NDNVGVTISD
-560 CLSDAKI
+560 CLSDARL
-567 KTRSYQAGGLVG
+567 KTRSYQVGGLVG
-579 VTNGGTIQKC
+579 VTNGGTIQNC

-596 GNSSCSAGIIS
+596 GNESCSAGIIS

-612 GHETIIQ
+612 DHLTTVQ

-633 NRIIG
+633 DRIIG
-638 TAGRKATMTN
+638 TAGRKSTLTN
-648 NYAVASMNIGSRGA
+648 NYAVASMNYGSRGA
-662 GFSGT
+662 IFSGT
-667 SDPAGEE
+667 SDAAGSN
-674 GETVTDAEAKTRDF
+674 GETVDDATAKTRDF
-688 YANTLGWDFDNTWKF
+688 YVNTLGWDFNNTWKF
-703 LEDAE
+703 LEGTE

-717 MNAPLPTEI
+717 MKAPLPTEI
-726 FDMPNENTSVLY
+726 FDLPNENTSVLY

-743 FLDLSP
+743 YLDLSP
-749 IHGSWGQDLEYNI
+749 IHGSWGQDLKYNI
-762 TDGGNLVSTED
+762 TDGKDLVSTTD
-773 GEPNKIYVGNEGGE
+773 DQPNRIYVGNEDGE
-787 FVAAGNVTVSVE
+787 YVGAGNVMVSVE
-799 NSADVTSLLTLSPT
+799 NAADIASSFTLSPT
-813 SFTFYVDQSD
+813 SFKFYVDQSD
-823 VTTEISTP
+823 ITTEISTP
-831 AQFASLIN
+831 EQFATLIN
-839 RNLSGKYQLVN
+839 RNLAGTYTLTN
-850 DIDMSS
+850 DIDMSG

-872 TLDGQGYKVSG
+872 SLDGQGHKVSG
-883 LKVTYTDGG
+883 LTVTYTDGG
-892 SNEGIF
+892 SDEGIF
-898 GQTAG
+898 GKTAG

-917 AGYSA
+917 AGSAA

-959 GITVTNTTLWGI
+959 GITVTNTTLWGT

-997 NVNVSCSHRGW
+997 NVNVSCSSRGW

-1013 GLIDKSNSTVSI
+1013 GLIDKANSTVTI
-1025 NNCVSLGDMTSVGDG
+1025 NNCVSLGDMSSAGDG
-1040 NPRVAAPFIAGNGA
+1040 TPRIAAPFIAGNGA
-1054 GDNANAVI
+1054 GDAPNAVI
-1062 NFNDNNLYNSDA
+1062 NFNENNLYNSEA
-1074 KMTADNV
+1074 KIIADNI

-1096 VLAAKGMN
+1096 VLAAIAQN
-1104 STVLKTQATYTN
+1104 STVLKNQATYTN
-1116 IGWDFN
+1116 IGWDFDK
-1122 EIWKM
+1122 IWKM

-1139 FSNGVANGIDGVAT
+1139 FSNGVFNGIDGVAT

-1186 GETVASSSSVRM
+1186 GETVVGFSSVRM

-1210 KGGKTQGSFKVLNK
+1210 KGGKTQGTFKVLNK

>member
-1 MGKDLQTRARS
+1 
-12 MAFAAAILLSSAVS
+12 MAFAAALLLSSAVS

-39 IANDPSGSYVLA
+39 IANDLSGNYVLA

-57 GQWTPLGTEASPF
+57 GQWTPLGTEGSPF
-70 TGTFDGGGHSIK
+70 TGTFDGAGHSIK
-82 GLTVTASRDLDNSGL
+82 GLTVTASSDLDNSGL

-114 KVDGDEHVGILLGN
+114 KVDGDEHIGILLGN

-161 NGEFTY
+161 NGEFTS
-167 ISNCMSTAGVFSRSY
+167 ISNCMSTAGVFSRTY

-189 IVNAGNIDK
+189 IVNAGIIDK

-205 TAEEGFAGA
+205 TAEDRSAGA

-224 AGTFTNNVSAAF
+224 SGTFTNNVSAAI
-236 YIKGSASVGNSDP
+236 YIKGAASVGNSDP
-249 NNDYEH
+249 NNNFEH

-260 GWNNNGSENFGTNL
+260 GWNNNGAANFETNL

-288 DHADLAG
+288 DHAELAG
-295 DYQGTETSVADLQ
+295 DYQGMETSVADLQ
-308 KSATYTGLGWGSE
+308 KSATYTGLGWGTE

-332 AGMTVPFDGDDIA
+332 AGMAVPFDGDDIA
-345 VYTPADVNVVGG
+345 VNKPADVNVVGG
-357 NYESGAKSALGRTVS
+357 NYESGAKSALGRTVTIS
-372 ILSSNDNVATV
+372 SSNAEVATV
-383 SGTKISFVGVGT
+383 TGTKISFVGAGT
-395 VTITYTTTGDAYV
+395 AIITYTTTGDAYV
-408 KGATYTQNFT
+408 NGATYTQTFT
-418 VTQTNYDIATAEDL
+418 VTQTNYNIATAEDL
-432 LNIKYNTEGDY
+432 LNIKLNTEGDY
-443 KLTANIDMSGVS
+443 KLTADIDMSGVS

-477 FNNPN
+477 FNNAN
-482 QDQAALFATT
+482 QDQAALFSTI
-492 HGATIKNLGIENAN
+492 HGATIKNLGIEGAN

-519 AYGGTIQSCYVA
+519 ACGGTIQSCYVA

-550 NGDDGVTISD
+550 NDNVGVTISD
-560 CLSDAKI
+560 CLSDARL
-567 KTRSYQAGGLVG
+567 KTRSYQVGGLVG
-579 VTNGGTIQKC
+579 VTNGGTIQNC

-596 GNSSCSAGIIS
+596 GNESCSAGIIS

-612 GHETIIQ
+612 DHLTTVQ

-633 NRIIG
+633 DRIIG
-638 TAGRKATMTN
+638 TAGRNVTLTN
-648 NYAVASMNIGSRGA
+648 NYAVASMNYGSRGA
-662 GFSGT
+662 TFSGT
-667 SDPAGEE
+667 SDAAGSN
-674 GETVTDAEAKTRDF
+674 GETVDDATAKTRDF
-688 YANTLGWDFDNTWKF
+688 YVNTLGWDFNNTWKF
-703 LEDAE
+703 LEGAE

-717 MNAPLPTEI
+717 MKAPLPTEI
-726 FDMPNENTSVLY
+726 FDLPNENTSVLY

-743 FLDLSP
+743 YLDLSP
-749 IHGSWGQDLEYNI
+749 IHGSWGQDLKYNI
-762 TDGGNLVSTED
+762 TDGKDLVSTTD
-773 GEPNKIYVGNEGGE
+773 DQPNRIYVGNEDGE
-787 FVAAGNVTVSVE
+787 YVGAGNVTVSVE
-799 NSADVTSLLTLSPT
+799 NAADIASSFTLSPT
-813 SFTFYVDQSD
+813 SFKFYVDQSD
-823 VTTEISTP
+823 ITTEISTP
-831 AQFASLIN
+831 EQFATLIN
-839 RNLSGKYQLVN
+839 RNLAGTYTLTN
-850 DIDMSS
+850 DIDMSG

-863 AVSGTPFSG
+863 AVSGTPFTGS
-872 TLDGQGYKVSG
+872 LDGQGHKVSG
-883 LKVTYTDGG
+883 LTVTYTDGG

-917 AGYSA
+917 AGSAA

-959 GITVTNTTLWGI
+959 GITVTNTTLWGT

-997 NVNVSCSHRGW
+997 NVNVSCSSRGW

-1013 GLIDKSNSTVSI
+1013 GLIDKANSVVTI
-1025 NNCVSLGDMTSVGDG
+1025 NNCVSLGDMSSAGDG
-1040 NPRVAAPFIAGNGA
+1040 TPRIAAPFIAGNGA
-1054 GDNANAVI
+1054 GDAANAVI
-1062 NFNDNNLYNSDA
+1062 NFNENNLYNSEA
-1074 KMTADNV
+1074 KIIADNI

-1096 VLAAKGMN
+1096 VSAAIAQN
-1104 STVLKTQATYTN
+1104 STVLKNQATYTN
-1116 IGWDFN
+1116 IGWDFDK
-1122 EIWKM
+1122 IWKM

-1139 FSNGVANGIDGVAT
+1139 FSNGVLNGIDGVAT

-1186 GETVASSSSVRM
+1186 GETVVGFSSVRM

-1210 KGGKTQGSFKVLNK
+1210 KGGKTQGTFKVLNK

>member
-1 MGKDLQTRARS
+1 
-12 MAFAAAILLSSAVS
+12 MAFAAALLLSSAVS

-39 IANDPSGSYVLA
+39 IANDLGGNYVLA

-82 GLTVTASRDLDNSGL
+82 GLNVTASRDLDNSGL

-114 KVDGDEHVGILLGN
+114 KVDGDEHIGILLGN
-128 AKQVNIS
+128 AKQVTIS

-161 NGEFTY
+161 NGEFTS
-167 ISNCMSTAGVFSRSY
+167 ISNCMSTAGVFSRNY

-189 IVNAGNIDK
+189 IVNAANIDK

-205 TAEEGFAGA
+205 TAEDGFAGA

-224 AGTFTNNVSAAF
+224 AGTFTNNVSAAIS
-236 YIKGSASVGNSDP
+236 IKGAASVGNSDP
-249 NNDYEH
+249 NNNFEH

-260 GWNNNGSENFGTNL
+260 GWNNNGTANFETNL
-274 SSTATVIYSAGKER
+274 SSAATVIYSAGKER
-288 DHADLAG
+288 DHAELAG
-295 DYQGTETSVADLQ
+295 DFQGTETSVADLQ
-308 KSATYTGLGWGSE
+308 KSATYTGLGWGNE

-332 AGMTVPFDGDDIA
+332 AGMAVPFDGDDIA
-345 VYTPADVNVVGG
+345 VNTPADVNVVGG
-357 NYESGAKSALGRTVS
+357 HYESGAKSTLGRTVN
-372 ILSSNDNVATV
+372 LSSSNENVATV
-383 SGTKISFVGVGT
+383 TGTKISFVGAGT
-395 VTITYTTTGDAYV
+395 ATITYTTTGDAYV
-408 KGATYTQNFT
+408 KGATYTQTFT
-418 VTQTNYDIATAEDL
+418 VTETNYNIATAQDL
-432 LNIKYNTEGDY
+432 LNIKNNTEGDY
-443 KLTANIDMSGVS
+443 KLTADIDMSGVTFS
-455 FTPLPDFTGSLD
+455 PLPDFTGSLD

-492 HGATIKNLGIENAN
+492 HGATIKNLGIEGAN

-541 GSITGDMNV
+541 GSIAGDMNV
-550 NGDDGVTISD
+550 NDNVGVTISD
-560 CLSDAKI
+560 CLSDAKL
-567 KTRSYQAGGLVG
+567 KTRSYQVGGLVG
-579 VTNGGTIQKC
+579 VTNGGTIQNC

-596 GNSSCSAGIIS
+596 GKEQWTGGVIS
-607 LLDSD
+607 LIDSD
-612 GHETIIQ
+612 DHLTTIQ

-626 HIYKGSQ
+626 HLYNGSQ
-633 NRIIG
+633 ERIIH
-638 TAGRKATMTN
+638 TAGRKATMIN
-648 NYAVASMNIGSRGA
+648 NYAVASMNIGTRGA
-662 GFSGT
+662 AFSGT
-667 SDPAGEE
+667 SDAAGPD
-674 GETVTDAEAKTRDF
+674 GETVTDAVAKTRDF
-688 YANTLGWDFDNTWKF
+688 FVNTLGWDFDKTWKF
-703 LEDAE
+703 LEGAE

-717 MNAPLPTEI
+717 MKAPLPTEI

-738 SEGAE
+738 KEGAE
-743 FLDLSP
+743 YLDLSP
-749 IHGSWGQDLEYNI
+749 IHGSWGQDLKYNI
-762 TDGGNLVSTED
+762 TDGASLVSTLDE
-773 GEPNKIYVGNEGGE
+773 EPNKIYVGNDNGE
-787 FVAAGNVTVSVE
+787 FVGAGNVTVSVE

-813 SFTFYVDQSD
+813 SFKFYVDQSGK
-823 VTTEISTP
+823 TTEISTP
-831 AQFASLIN
+831 EQFATLIN
-839 RNLSGKYQLVN
+839 RNLAGTYTLTK
-850 DIDMSS
+850 DIDMSG

-872 TLDGQGYKVSG
+872 TLDGQGHKVSG
-883 LKVTYTDGG
+883 LTVTYTGGG

-917 AGYSA
+917 AGSSA

-959 GITVTNTTLWGI
+959 GITVTNTTLWGT

-1013 GLIDKSNSTVSI
+1013 GLIDKPNSTVTI
-1025 NNCVSLGDMTSVGDG
+1025 NNCVSLGDMTSAGDDT
-1040 NPRVAAPFIAGNGA
+1040 PRVAAPFIAGNGA
-1054 GDNANAVI
+1054 GDAANAVI
-1062 NFNDNNLYNSDA
+1062 NFNENNLYNSDA
-1074 KMTADNV
+1074 KITADNI
-1081 DQAWPSK
+1081 DQAWPSTH
-1088 NETADGGS
+1088 ETADGGS
-1096 VLAAKGMN
+1096 VSAAKAQN
-1104 STVLKTQATYTN
+1104 STALKQQATYTN
-1116 IGWDFN
+1116 IGWDFDK
-1122 EIWKM
+1122 IWKM

-1139 FSNGVANGIDGVAT
+1139 FSNGVLNGIGSVAT

-1160 VNGKLNVNGLATG
+1160 VNGKLNANGLATG

-1186 GETVASSSSVRM
+1186 GETVAGSSSVRM

-1210 KGGKTQGSFKVLNK
+1210 KGGKTQGTFKVLNK

>member
-1 MGKDLQTRARS
+1 
-12 MAFAAAILLSSAVS
+12 MAFAAALLLSSAVS

-39 IANDPSGSYVLA
+39 IANDLSGNYVLA

-70 TGTFDGGGHSIK
+70 TGTFDGAGHSIK
-82 GLTVTASRDLDNSGL
+82 GLTVTASSDLDNSGL
-97 FGYAKGAT
+97 FGYANNAT

-114 KVDGDEHVGILLGN
+114 KVDGDEHIGILLGN
-128 AKQVNIS
+128 AKQVTIS

-161 NGEFTY
+161 NGEFTS
-167 ISNCMSTAGVFSRSY
+167 ISNCMSTAGVFSRTY

-189 IVNAGNIDK
+189 IVNAANIDK

-205 TAEEGFAGA
+205 TAEDRSAGA

-224 AGTFTNNVSAAF
+224 SGTFTNNVSAAI
-236 YIKGSASVGNSDP
+236 YIKGAASVGNSDP
-249 NNDYEH
+249 NNNFEH

-260 GWNNNGSENFGTNL
+260 GWNNNGAANFETNL

-288 DHADLAG
+288 DHAELAG
-295 DYQGTETSVADLQ
+295 DYQGTETSVDDLQ
-308 KSATYTGLGWGSE
+308 KSATYTGLGWDTE

-332 AGMTVPFDGDDIA
+332 AGMAVPFDGDDIA
-345 VYTPADVNVVGG
+345 VNKPADVNVVGG
-357 NYESGAKSALGRTVS
+357 NYESGAKSALGRTVTIS
-372 ILSSNDNVATV
+372 SSNENVATV
-383 SGTKISFVGVGT
+383 TGTKISFVGAGT
-395 VTITYTTTGDAYV
+395 ATITYATTGDAYV
-408 KGATYTQNFT
+408 NGATYKQTFT
-418 VTQTNYDIATAEDL
+418 VTQTNYNIATAEDL
-432 LNIKYNTEGDY
+432 LNIKLNTEGDY
-443 KLTANIDMSGVS
+443 KLTADIDMSGVS

-477 FNNPN
+477 FNNAN
-482 QDQAALFATT
+482 QDQAALFSTT

-519 AYGGTIQSCYVA
+519 ACGGTIQSCYVA

-550 NGDDGVTISD
+550 NDNVGVTISD
-560 CLSDAKI
+560 CLSDARL
-567 KTRSYQAGGLVG
+567 KTRSYQVGGLVG
-579 VTNGGTIQKC
+579 VTNGGTIQNC

-596 GNSSCSAGIIS
+596 GNESCSAGIIS

-612 GHETIIQ
+612 DHLTTVQ

-633 NRIIG
+633 DRIIG
-638 TAGRKATMTN
+638 TAGRNVTLTN
-648 NYAVASMNIGSRGA
+648 NYAVASMNYGSRGA
-662 GFSGT
+662 TFSGT
-667 SDPAGEE
+667 SDAAGSN
-674 GETVTDAEAKTRDF
+674 GETVDDATAKTRDF
-688 YANTLGWDFDNTWKF
+688 YVNTLGWDFNNTWKF
-703 LEDAE
+703 LEGAE

-717 MNAPLPTEI
+717 MKAPLPTEI
-726 FDMPNENTSVLY
+726 FDLPNENTSVLY

-743 FLDLSP
+743 YLDLSP
-749 IHGSWGQDLEYNI
+749 IHGSWGQDLKYNI
-762 TDGGNLVSTED
+762 TDGKDLVSTTD
-773 GEPNKIYVGNEGGE
+773 DQPNRIYVGNEDGE
-787 FVAAGNVTVSVE
+787 YVGAGNVTVSVE
-799 NSADVTSLLTLSPT
+799 NAADIASSFTLSPT
-813 SFTFYVDQSD
+813 SFKFYVDQSD
-823 VTTEISTP
+823 ITTEISTP
-831 AQFASLIN
+831 EQFATLIN
-839 RNLSGKYQLVN
+839 RNLAGTYTLTN
-850 DIDMSS
+850 DIDMSG

-863 AVSGTPFSG
+863 AVSGTPFTGS
-872 TLDGQGYKVSG
+872 LDGQGHKVSG
-883 LKVTYTDGG
+883 LTVTYTDGG

-917 AGYSA
+917 AGSAA

-959 GITVTNTTLWGI
+959 GITVTNTTLWGT

-989 ASFDKCLS
+989 ASFDMCLS
-997 NVNVSCSHRGW
+997 NVNVSCSSRGW

-1013 GLIDKSNSTVSI
+1013 GLIDKANSVVTI
-1025 NNCVSLGDMTSVGDG
+1025 NNCVSLGDMSSAGDG
-1040 NPRVAAPFIAGNGA
+1040 TPRIAAPFIAGNGA
-1054 GDNANAVI
+1054 GDAANAVI
-1062 NFNDNNLYNSDA
+1062 NFNENNLYNSEA
-1074 KMTADNV
+1074 TIIADNI

-1096 VLAAKGMN
+1096 VSAAIAQN
-1104 STVLKTQATYTN
+1104 STVLKNQATYTN
-1116 IGWDFN
+1116 IGWDFDK
-1122 EIWKM
+1122 IWKM
-1127 DEGSYG
+1127 DDGSYG

-1139 FSNGVANGIDGVAT
+1139 FSNGVLNGIDGVAT

-1160 VNGKLNVNGLATG
+1160 VNGKLNVNGLAAG

-1186 GETVASSSSVRM
+1186 GETVAGFSSVRM

-1210 KGGKTQGSFKVLNK
+1210 KGGKTQGTFKVLNK

>member
-1 MGKDLQTRARS
+1 
-12 MAFAAAILLSSAVS
+12 MAFAAALLLSSAVS

-39 IANDPSGSYVLA
+39 IANDLSGNYVLA

-82 GLTVTASRDLDNSGL
+82 GLTVTASSDLDNSGL

-114 KVDGDEHVGILLGN
+114 KVDGDEHIGILLGN

-161 NGEFTY
+161 NGEFTS

-189 IVNAGNIDK
+189 IVNAGIIDK

-205 TAEEGFAGA
+205 TAEDRNAGA

-224 AGTFTNNVSAAF
+224 SGTFTNNVSAAI
-236 YIKGSASVGNSDP
+236 YIKGAASVGNSDS
-249 NNDYEH
+249 NNNFEH

-260 GWNNNGSENFGTNL
+260 GWNNNGAANFETNL

-288 DHADLAG
+288 DHAELAG

-308 KSATYTGLGWGSE
+308 KSATYTGLGWGTE

-332 AGMTVPFDGDDIA
+332 TGMTVPFDGDDIA
-345 VYTPADVNVVGG
+345 VNKPADVNVVGG
-357 NYESGAKSALGRTVS
+357 NYESGAKSALGRTVTIS
-372 ILSSNDNVATV
+372 SSNAEVATV
-383 SGTKISFVGVGT
+383 TGTKISFVGAGT
-395 VTITYTTTGDAYV
+395 ATITYTTTGDAYV
-408 KGATYTQNFT
+408 NGATYTQTFT
-418 VTQTNYDIATAEDL
+418 VTQTNYNIATAEDL
-432 LNIKYNTEGDY
+432 LNIKLNTEGDY
-443 KLTANIDMSGVS
+443 KLTADIDMSGVS

-477 FNNPN
+477 FNNAN
-482 QDQAALFATT
+482 QDQAALFSTT

-519 AYGGTIQSCYVA
+519 ACGGTIQSCYVA

-550 NGDDGVTISD
+550 NDNVGVTISD
-560 CLSDAKI
+560 CLSDARL
-567 KTRSYQAGGLVG
+567 KTRSYQVGGLVG
-579 VTNGGTIQKC
+579 VANGGTIQNC

-596 GNSSCSAGIIS
+596 GNESCSAGIIS

-612 GHETIIQ
+612 DHLTTVQ

-633 NRIIG
+633 DRIIG
-638 TAGRKATMTN
+638 TAGRKLTLAN
-648 NYAVASMNIGSRGA
+648 NHAVASMNIGSRGA

-667 SDPAGEE
+667 SDAAGSN
-674 GETVTDAEAKTRDF
+674 GETVEYATAKTRDF
-688 YANTLGWDFDNTWKF
+688 YVHTLGWDFDNTWKF
-703 LEDAE
+703 LEGTE

-717 MNAPLPTEI
+717 MKAPLPTEI
-726 FDMPNENTSVLY
+726 FDLPNENTSVLFI
-738 SEGAE
+738 EGAE

-749 IHGSWGQDLEYNI
+749 IHGSWGQDLKYNI
-762 TDGGNLVSTED
+762 TDGKNLVSTTD
-773 GEPNKIYVGNEGGE
+773 DEPNKIYVGNDAGE
-787 FVAAGNVTVSVE
+787 FMGAGNVTVSVE
-799 NSADVTSLLTLSPT
+799 NAADIASSFTLSPT
-813 SFTFYVDQSD
+813 SFKFYVDQSD
-823 VTTEISTP
+823 ITTEISTP
-831 AQFASLIN
+831 EQFATLIN
-839 RNLSGKYQLVN
+839 RNLAGTYTLTN
-850 DIDMSS
+850 DIDMSG

-872 TLDGQGYKVSG
+872 SLDGQGHKVSG
-883 LKVTYTDGG
+883 LTVTYTDGG

-917 AGYSA
+917 AGSAA

-959 GITVTNTTLWGI
+959 GITVTNTTLWGT

-997 NVNVSCSHRGW
+997 NVNVSCSSRGW

-1013 GLIDKSNSTVSI
+1013 GLIDKDKSTVTI
-1025 NNCVSLGDMTSVGDG
+1025 NNCVSLGDMSSAGDG
-1040 NPRVAAPFIAGNGA
+1040 TPRIAAPFIAGNGA
-1054 GDNANAVI
+1054 GDAANAVI
-1062 NFNDNNLYNSDA
+1062 NFNENNLYNSEA
-1074 KMTADNV
+1074 KIIADNI

-1088 NETADGGS
+1088 NETADGGTVS
-1096 VLAAKGMN
+1096 AAIAQN
-1104 STVLKTQATYTN
+1104 STVLKNQATYTN
-1116 IGWDFN
+1116 IGWDFDK
-1122 EIWKM
+1122 IWKM

-1139 FSNGVANGIDGVAT
+1139 FSNGVLNGIDGVAT

-1186 GETVASSSSVRM
+1186 GETVVGFSSVRM

-1210 KGGKTQGSFKVLNK
+1210 KGGKTQGTFKVLNK